1 MTYPLLPLQAG
12 SRRLALIVIPLLLV
26 LSLAA
31 TCPAVPTPPP
41 APAPTPALPVSL
53 SATPQ
58 GTAAGQLGILPYLSA
73 FLDTDGDMSVEEVAT
88 PGMMPSFQPLHPRT
102 LPRSSGVTW
111 LRLEIPAAGTER
123 TESLMLDLGQGV
135 PAGAVLYTP
144 DIDPLSRQTTWQ
156 ESQANWRNLLPLPLP
171 AETPQVCFIRL
182 DGQPPLWFAPTL
194 RSLDN
199 LAGAPE
205 SLLGPGVMLAL
216 AVVMLLA
223 LLRGITERGQW
234 RFWTALYVGAALTH
248 AVLGGPDLGAG
259 NITPADAVSAMAPG
273 LALMFLAHLA
283 RHLMQTASHSRLLD
297 IQYLLLSL
305 PGAVLALLP
314 LWPDF
319 SWLGRFL
326 PLWPMLALIFVPTT
340 LGAWLMG
347 VPGARRFL
355 LGCLVAA
362 LGAGLAVLDL
372 GTLLPPFVQG
382 TLPLWG
388 TALSALI
395 IAGMSAPGRE
405 AGTSA
410 EPADPLAPGRPAR
423 NQTITDPNLRLL
435 DTDGNTLPLMTGL
448 SQPAPAPATV
458 EAESAS
464 ATAIRRLEQALAAP
478 LREIVEQDR
487 QLEQCALPHDVRSR
501 VENMGRRA
509 RQALSLLHDPA
520 GDAAAPAAPA
530 PTDTARAEKRV
541 FDLRKTLRQAHDT
554 CRPLAEK
561 SGIALGWHVPADL
574 EQLYEGP
581 AGELEDVLRLLLEDA
596 LRATKGGK
604 IHFAVRRV
612 PDSKH
617 PGHLLFQ
624 VRDTGTGLPPEQRSA
639 SLLAR
644 IWELSSS
651 HGGFLGVESGPRGT
665 SVIFTL
671 QLHLPEASDGEDL
684 PTVLVCAPDAATR
697 HELGAMLRD
706 LPCTCHETG
715 TLAHGLATGARK
727 GRTPAAVL
735 LVCGPEASV
744 DAAPLLRRYHSLAE
758 RTGPFGAV
766 ALTPDQSQ
774 WDALAHAGFSHALTL
789 PVSEDALRET
799 VLEILGSHD
808 DVADLG
814 APLPET
820 RQADAPLPDLFGPA
834 AAPQAD
840 QGMPD
845 LLLSTDD
852 IPQQTA
858 PAAPAAASADLPDLF
873 AAPAAAAADTA
884 QAEPLPLTD
893 DMRLDMPAA
902 QTARPVADAVQPE
915 EAAPAESPVQ
925 ENENAPDAAE
935 DIAPAP
941 APAAPDFP
949 SVPMPETAETNEAA
963 MPEAPVKEE
972 EPAAPA
978 ADMTREEPLPQQE
991 TAAAAAA
998 APADVA
1004 AEALSDEMDS
1014 AEEAGTKAVAGADVT
1029 PPARDEAAAVSPSAP
1044 AFPAPAREAAAEQAP
1059 PADDVQTGDAPTD
1072 AAEAPVSDAVQ
1083 PEEAASA
1090 DSPVQ
1095 ENENAPEAA
1104 EDVAPAPAPAAPD
1117 FPSVPVGETAETNEA
1132 AMPEAPTREEDTSVP
1147 ATDMTQEEPLPQQE
1161 TADAAPADVAA
1172 EALSDEMDSTDEAG
1186 AETVADTDVTPSAQ
1200 DEAAAVP
1207 PSAPAFPA
1215 PAREAA
1221 AEQTLPADDVQ
1232 TGDAST
1238 DAAEAPVSDAV
1249 QPEEAA
1255 SADSPVQENENAPE
1269 AAEDVAPAPAPA
1281 APDFPSVPVAEMA
1294 ETNEA
1299 AMPEAPAREE
1309 DTAAPAA
1316 GMTREE
1322 PLPQQETADA
1332 APADVAAEA
1341 LSDEMDST
1349 DEAGAETVA
1358 DTDVTP
1364 SAQDE
1369 AAAVPPS
1376 APAFPAPAREAAA
1389 EQTLPADDVQTG
1401 DASTDAAEAPVSDAV
1416 QPEEAASADS
1426 PVQENENAP
1435 EAAEDVAPAPAPA
1448 APDFPSVPV
1457 AEMAETNEAAMPEAP
1472 VKEAGPVAPV
1482 ADMTREEPLPQQETA
1497 DAAAAAPADD
1507 ATGATVDEKERTE
1520 APVADAQAASAT
1532 RAPAFPSVEAAA
1544 SPLAG
1549 GYVSPSLRHAGE
1561 WVGEPMPI
1569 GTPVDRPAPRQEE
1582 TVSAPVETVVT
1593 VRPLRRD
1600 VSPDEIARKLGKPS
1614 LVPTDKSALITPQPR
1629 KSSSTGPGAGTQPA
1643 FPGAPVE
1650 EAPQAVPGSK
1660 DVSSLPDMTPD
1671 STTLL
1676 ASGREETSRTRAAAN
1691 TLMRFLSR
1699 FHTGNGQP
1707 QDKEEARSPQAPA
1720 ATAQERQGTPRPM
1733 PRKDAPRE
1741 ETPGTTAD
1749 IPATTNPWIERR
1761 AASRPVAPTPRMPVP
1776 PMPQRPQPPDDPEDP
1791 LPALMWRMDKY
1802 LAEAGYALEQRRLHL
1817 VADAAGRLAAEAE
1830 SYGFR
1835 VLGRMARCVESA
1847 GRAKDLQAVTDLLPE
1862 LATAVERH
1870 RISMGS

>member
-530 PTDTARAEKRV
+530 PADTARAEKRV

-561 SGIALGWHVPADL
+561 SGIALVWHVPADL

-697 HELGAMLRD
+697 RELGAMLRD

-715 TLAHGLATGARK
+715 TLAHGLAAGARK

-884 QAEPLPLTD
+884 QTEPLPLTD
-893 DMRLDMPAA
+893 DMRLDTPAA
-902 QTARPVADAVQPE
+902 QTARPVV
-915 EAAPAESPVQ
+915 
-925 ENENAPDAAE
+925 
-935 DIAPAP
+935 
-941 APAAPDFP
+941 
-949 SVPMPETAETNEAA
+949 
-963 MPEAPVKEE
+963 
-972 EPAAPA
+972 
-978 ADMTREEPLPQQE
+978 
-991 TAAAAAA
+991 
-998 APADVA
+998 
-1004 AEALSDEMDS
+1004 
-1014 AEEAGTKAVAGADVT
+1014 
-1029 PPARDEAAAVSPSAP
+1029 
-1044 AFPAPAREAAAEQAP
+1044 
-1059 PADDVQTGDAPTD
+1059 
-1072 AAEAPVSDAVQ
+1072 DAVQ
-1083 PEEAASA
+1083 PEEAAST

-1186 AETVADTDVTPSAQ
+1186 AETVADTDVTPPAQ

-1221 AEQTLPADDVQ
+1221 AEQALPADDVQ
-1232 TGDAST
+1232 TGDAPT
-1238 DAAEAPVSDAV
+1238 DAAEAPMSDAV

-1255 SADSPVQENENAPE
+1255 P
-1269 AAEDVAPAPAPA
+1269 
-1281 APDFPSVPVAEMA
+1281 
-1294 ETNEA
+1294 
-1299 AMPEAPAREE
+1299 
-1309 DTAAPAA
+1309 
-1316 GMTREE
+1316 
-1322 PLPQQETADA
+1322 
-1332 APADVAAEA
+1332 
-1341 LSDEMDST
+1341 
-1349 DEAGAETVA
+1349 
-1358 DTDVTP
+1358 
-1364 SAQDE
+1364 
-1369 AAAVPPS
+1369 
-1376 APAFPAPAREAAA
+1376 
-1389 EQTLPADDVQTG
+1389 
-1401 DASTDAAEAPVSDAV
+1401 
-1416 QPEEAASADS
+1416 ADS

-1472 VKEAGPVAPV
+1472 VKEAGPAAPA

-1629 KSSSTGPGAGTQPA
+1629 KSSSTGPAAGTQPA

-1749 IPATTNPWIERR
+1749 IPATTHPWIERR
-1761 AASRPVAPTPRMPVP
+1761 TASRPVAPTPRMPVP

>member
-12 SRRLALIVIPLLLV
+12 FRRLALIVIPLLLV

-530 PTDTARAEKRV
+530 PADTARAEKRV

-715 TLAHGLATGARK
+715 TLAHGLAAGARK

-744 DAAPLLRRYHSLAE
+744 DAAPLLRHYHSLAE

-873 AAPAAAAADTA
+873 AAPATAAADTA
-884 QAEPLPLTD
+884 QTAPLPLTD
-893 DMRLDMPAA
+893 DMRLDTPAA

-915 EAAPAESPVQ
+915 EAASADSPVQ
-925 ENENAPDAAE
+925 KNENSPDAAE
-935 DIAPAP
+935 DVAPAT

-949 SVPMPETAETNEAA
+949 SVPVAETAETNEAA

-972 EPAAPA
+972 GPAAPA
-978 ADMTREEPLPQQE
+978 AGM
-991 TAAAAAA
+991 A
-998 APADVA
+998 
-1004 AEALSDEMDS
+1004 
-1014 AEEAGTKAVAGADVT
+1014 
-1029 PPARDEAAAVSPSAP
+1029 
-1044 AFPAPAREAAAEQAP
+1044 
-1059 PADDVQTGDAPTD
+1059 
-1072 AAEAPVSDAVQ
+1072 
-1083 PEEAASA
+1083 
-1090 DSPVQ
+1090 
-1095 ENENAPEAA
+1095 
-1104 EDVAPAPAPAAPD
+1104 
-1117 FPSVPVGETAETNEA
+1117 
-1132 AMPEAPTREEDTSVP
+1132 
-1147 ATDMTQEEPLPQQE
+1147 QEEPLPQQE
-1161 TADAAPADVAA
+1161 TADAGAPADTAA

-1215 PAREAA
+1215 PAQEAA

-1255 SADSPVQENENAPE
+1255 SADSPVQESENAPEAAEDVAPAPAPAAPDFPSVPMPETAETNEAAMPEAPVKEEGPAAPAADMTQEEPLPQQETADAAAAAPADDAAETLSDEMDSTDEAGAETVADADVPSPIRDEAAAVPPSAPAFPAPAREAAAEQATPADDVQTDDARADAAEAPVSDAVQPEEAASADSPVQESENAPE

-1281 APDFPSVPVAEMA
+1281 APDFPSVPVG
-1294 ETNEA
+1294 ET
-1299 AMPEAPAREE
+1299 
-1309 DTAAPAA
+1309 
-1316 GMTREE
+1316 
-1322 PLPQQETADA
+1322 
-1332 APADVAAEA
+1332 
-1341 LSDEMDST
+1341 
-1349 DEAGAETVA
+1349 
-1358 DTDVTP
+1358 
-1364 SAQDE
+1364 
-1369 AAAVPPS
+1369 
-1376 APAFPAPAREAAA
+1376 
-1389 EQTLPADDVQTG
+1389 
-1401 DASTDAAEAPVSDAV
+1401 
-1416 QPEEAASADS
+1416 
-1426 PVQENENAP
+1426 
-1435 EAAEDVAPAPAPA
+1435 
-1448 APDFPSVPV
+1448 
-1457 AEMAETNEAAMPEAP
+1457 AETNEAAMPEAP
-1472 VKEAGPVAPV
+1472 VKEAGPAAPA

-1629 KSSSTGPGAGTQPA
+1629 KSSSTGPAAGTQPA

-1761 AASRPVAPTPRMPVP
+1761 TASRPVAPTPRMPVP

>member
-12 SRRLALIVIPLLLV
+12 FRRLALIVIPLLLV

-259 NITPADAVSAMAPG
+259 NITPADAISAMAPG

-395 IAGMSAPGRE
+395 IAGMSAPDRE

-478 LREIVEQDR
+478 LREIVEQNR

-530 PTDTARAEKRV
+530 PADTARAEKRV

-715 TLAHGLATGARK
+715 TLAHGLAAGARK

-884 QAEPLPLTD
+884 QTEPLPLTD
-893 DMRLDMPAA
+893 DMRLDTPAA

-915 EAAPAESPVQ
+915 EAASAESPVQ
-925 ENENAPDAAE
+925 ENENAPEAAE
-935 DIAPAP
+935 DVAPAP
-941 APAAPDFP
+941 APVA
-949 SVPMPETAETNEAA
+949 ETAETNEAA

-991 TAAAAAA
+991 TADAD
-998 APADVA
+998 APADAA

-1014 AEEAGTKAVAGADVT
+1014 TDEAGAETVADADV
-1029 PPARDEAAAVSPSAP
+1029 PSPARDEAAAVSPSAP
-1044 AFPAPAREAAAEQAP
+1044 AFPAPARETAAEQTL

-1072 AAEAPVSDAVQ
+1072 AAKAPVSDAVQ
-1083 PEEAASA
+1083 PEEAAPA

-1104 EDVAPAPAPAAPD
+1104 EDVAPTPAPTAPD
-1117 FPSVPVGETAETNEA
+1117 FPSVPMAETAET
-1132 AMPEAPTREEDTSVP
+1132 S
-1147 ATDMTQEEPLPQQE
+1147 
-1161 TADAAPADVAA
+1161 
-1172 EALSDEMDSTDEAG
+1172 
-1186 AETVADTDVTPSAQ
+1186 
-1200 DEAAAVP
+1200 
-1207 PSAPAFPA
+1207 
-1215 PAREAA
+1215 
-1221 AEQTLPADDVQ
+1221 
-1232 TGDAST
+1232 
-1238 DAAEAPVSDAV
+1238 
-1249 QPEEAA
+1249 
-1255 SADSPVQENENAPE
+1255 
-1269 AAEDVAPAPAPA
+1269 
-1281 APDFPSVPVAEMA
+1281 
-1294 ETNEA
+1294 
-1299 AMPEAPAREE
+1299 
-1309 DTAAPAA
+1309 
-1316 GMTREE
+1316 
-1322 PLPQQETADA
+1322 
-1332 APADVAAEA
+1332 
-1341 LSDEMDST
+1341 
-1349 DEAGAETVA
+1349 
-1358 DTDVTP
+1358 
-1364 SAQDE
+1364 
-1369 AAAVPPS
+1369 
-1376 APAFPAPAREAAA
+1376 
-1389 EQTLPADDVQTG
+1389 
-1401 DASTDAAEAPVSDAV
+1401 
-1416 QPEEAASADS
+1416 
-1426 PVQENENAP
+1426 
-1435 EAAEDVAPAPAPA
+1435 
-1448 APDFPSVPV
+1448 
-1457 AEMAETNEAAMPEAP
+1457 EAAMPEAP
-1472 VKEAGPVAPV
+1472 VKEAGPAAPA

-1497 DAAAAAPADD
+1497 DAAATAPADD

-1629 KSSSTGPGAGTQPA
+1629 KSSSTGPAAGTQPA

-1650 EAPQAVPGSK
+1650 ETPQAVPGSK

>member
-410 EPADPLAPGRPAR
+410 ESADPLAPGRPAR

-478 LREIVEQDR
+478 LREIVEQNR

-530 PTDTARAEKRV
+530 PADTARAEKRV

-715 TLAHGLATGARK
+715 TLAHGLAAGARK

-884 QAEPLPLTD
+884 QTEPLPLTD
-893 DMRLDMPAA
+893 DMRLDTPAA

-915 EAAPAESPVQ
+915 EAA
-925 ENENAPDAAE
+925 
-935 DIAPAP
+935 
-941 APAAPDFP
+941 
-949 SVPMPETAETNEAA
+949 
-963 MPEAPVKEE
+963 
-972 EPAAPA
+972 
-978 ADMTREEPLPQQE
+978 
-991 TAAAAAA
+991 
-998 APADVA
+998 
-1004 AEALSDEMDS
+1004 S
-1014 AEEAGTKAVAGADVT
+1014 AE
-1029 PPARDEAAAVSPSAP
+1029 
-1044 AFPAPAREAAAEQAP
+1044 
-1059 PADDVQTGDAPTD
+1059 
-1072 AAEAPVSDAVQ
+1072 
-1083 PEEAASA
+1083 
-1090 DSPVQ
+1090 SPVQ

-1117 FPSVPVGETAETNEA
+1117 FPSVP
-1132 AMPEAPTREEDTSVP
+1132 MP
-1147 ATDMTQEEPLPQQE
+1147 
-1161 TADAAPADVAA
+1161 
-1172 EALSDEMDSTDEAG
+1172 
-1186 AETVADTDVTPSAQ
+1186 
-1200 DEAAAVP
+1200 
-1207 PSAPAFPA
+1207 
-1215 PAREAA
+1215 
-1221 AEQTLPADDVQ
+1221 
-1232 TGDAST
+1232 
-1238 DAAEAPVSDAV
+1238 
-1249 QPEEAA
+1249 
-1255 SADSPVQENENAPE
+1255 
-1269 AAEDVAPAPAPA
+1269 
-1281 APDFPSVPVAEMA
+1281 EMA

-1299 AMPEAPAREE
+1299 AMPEAPVKEE
-1309 DTAAPAA
+1309 EPAAPAA
-1316 GMTREE
+1316 DMTREE

-1364 SAQDE
+1364 PAQDE

-1376 APAFPAPAREAAA
+1376 TPAFPAPAREAAA

-1401 DASTDAAEAPVSDAV
+1401 DAPTDAAEAPVSDAV

-1761 AASRPVAPTPRMPVP
+1761 TASRPVAPTPRMPVP

>member
-58 GTAAGQLGILPYLSA
+58 GAAAGQLGILPYLSA

-88 PGMMPSFQPLHPRT
+88 PGMMPPFQPLHPRT

-530 PTDTARAEKRV
+530 PADTARAEKRV

-561 SGIALGWHVPADL
+561 SGIALVWHVPADL

-697 HELGAMLRD
+697 RELGAMLRD

-715 TLAHGLATGARK
+715 TLAHGLAAGARK

-884 QAEPLPLTD
+884 QTEPLPLTD
-893 DMRLDMPAA
+893 DMRLDTPAA
-902 QTARPVADAVQPE
+902 QTARPVVDAVQPE
-915 EAAPAESPVQ
+915 EAASTDSPVQ
-925 ENENAPDAAE
+925 ENENAPEAVE
-935 DIAPAP
+935 DVAPAP

-963 MPEAPVKEE
+963 MPEAPVKEAG
-972 EPAAPA
+972 PAAPA
-978 ADMTREEPLPQQE
+978 ADMTQ
-991 TAAAAAA
+991 
-998 APADVA
+998 
-1004 AEALSDEMDS
+1004 
-1014 AEEAGTKAVAGADVT
+1014 
-1029 PPARDEAAAVSPSAP
+1029 
-1044 AFPAPAREAAAEQAP
+1044 
-1059 PADDVQTGDAPTD
+1059 
-1072 AAEAPVSDAVQ
+1072 
-1083 PEEAASA
+1083 
-1090 DSPVQ
+1090 
-1095 ENENAPEAA
+1095 
-1104 EDVAPAPAPAAPD
+1104 
-1117 FPSVPVGETAETNEA
+1117 
-1132 AMPEAPTREEDTSVP
+1132 
-1147 ATDMTQEEPLPQQE
+1147 
-1161 TADAAPADVAA
+1161 
-1172 EALSDEMDSTDEAG
+1172 
-1186 AETVADTDVTPSAQ
+1186 
-1200 DEAAAVP
+1200 
-1207 PSAPAFPA
+1207 
-1215 PAREAA
+1215 
-1221 AEQTLPADDVQ
+1221 
-1232 TGDAST
+1232 
-1238 DAAEAPVSDAV
+1238 
-1249 QPEEAA
+1249 
-1255 SADSPVQENENAPE
+1255 
-1269 AAEDVAPAPAPA
+1269 
-1281 APDFPSVPVAEMA
+1281 
-1294 ETNEA
+1294 
-1299 AMPEAPAREE
+1299 
-1309 DTAAPAA
+1309 
-1316 GMTREE
+1316 
-1322 PLPQQETADA
+1322 
-1332 APADVAAEA
+1332 
-1341 LSDEMDST
+1341 
-1349 DEAGAETVA
+1349 
-1358 DTDVTP
+1358 
-1364 SAQDE
+1364 
-1369 AAAVPPS
+1369 
-1376 APAFPAPAREAAA
+1376 
-1389 EQTLPADDVQTG
+1389 
-1401 DASTDAAEAPVSDAV
+1401 
-1416 QPEEAASADS
+1416 
-1426 PVQENENAP
+1426 
-1435 EAAEDVAPAPAPA
+1435 
-1448 APDFPSVPV
+1448 
-1457 AEMAETNEAAMPEAP
+1457 
-1472 VKEAGPVAPV
+1472 
-1482 ADMTREEPLPQQETA
+1482 EEPLPQQETA
-1497 DAAAAAPADD
+1497 DAAAAAPADV

-1749 IPATTNPWIERR
+1749 IPATTHPWIERR
-1761 AASRPVAPTPRMPVP
+1761 TASRPVAPTPRMPVP

>member
-478 LREIVEQDR
+478 LREIVEQNR

-530 PTDTARAEKRV
+530 PADTARAEKRV

-715 TLAHGLATGARK
+715 TLAHGLAAGARK

-884 QAEPLPLTD
+884 QAEPLTLTD
-893 DMRLDMPAA
+893 DMRLDTPAA

-915 EAAPAESPVQ
+915 EAASADSPVQ
-925 ENENAPDAAE
+925 ENENSPEAAE
-935 DIAPAP
+935 DVAPVP

-949 SVPMPETAETNEAA
+949 SVPVAETAETNDAA

-972 EPAAPA
+972 GSAAPA
-978 ADMTREEPLPQQE
+978 AGMTQEEPLPQQE
-991 TAAAAAA
+991 TADAD
-998 APADVA
+998 APADAA

-1014 AEEAGTKAVAGADVT
+1014 AEEAGTKAVADTDVT
-1029 PPARDEAAAVSPSAP
+1029 PSAQDEAAAVPPSAP
-1044 AFPAPAREAAAEQAP
+1044 VFPAPAREAAAEQAL

-1072 AAEAPVSDAVQ
+1072 AAEAPVSDAAQ
-1083 PEEAASA
+1083 PEEAAPA

-1132 AMPEAPTREEDTSVP
+1132 AMPEAP
-1147 ATDMTQEEPLPQQE
+1147 AK
-1161 TADAAPADVAA
+1161 
-1172 EALSDEMDSTDEAG
+1172 EAG
-1186 AETVADTDVTPSAQ
+1186 P
-1200 DEAAAVP
+1200 
-1207 PSAPAFPA
+1207 
-1215 PAREAA
+1215 
-1221 AEQTLPADDVQ
+1221 
-1232 TGDAST
+1232 
-1238 DAAEAPVSDAV
+1238 
-1249 QPEEAA
+1249 
-1255 SADSPVQENENAPE
+1255 
-1269 AAEDVAPAPAPA
+1269 
-1281 APDFPSVPVAEMA
+1281 
-1294 ETNEA
+1294 
-1299 AMPEAPAREE
+1299 
-1309 DTAAPAA
+1309 AAPAA
-1316 GMTREE
+1316 DMTREE

-1349 DEAGAETVA
+1349 EEAGAKAMT
-1358 DTDVTP
+1358 DTDVP
-1364 SAQDE
+1364 SPARDE
-1369 AAAVPPS
+1369 TAAVSPS
-1376 APAFPAPAREAAA
+1376 APAFPAPARETAA

-1401 DASTDAAEAPVSDAV
+1401 DAPTDAAKAPVSDAV
-1416 QPEEAASADS
+1416 QPEEAAPADS

-1435 EAAEDVAPAPAPA
+1435 EAAEDVAPAPAPT

-1457 AEMAETNEAAMPEAP
+1457 AETAETSEAAMPEAP
-1472 VKEAGPVAPV
+1472 AREEDTAVPAT
-1482 ADMTREEPLPQQETA
+1482 DMTQEEPLPQQETA

-1629 KSSSTGPGAGTQPA
+1629 KSSSTGPAAGTQPA

-1650 EAPQAVPGSK
+1650 ETPQAVPGSK

-1761 AASRPVAPTPRMPVP
+1761 TASRPVAPTPRMPVP

-1870 RISMGS
+1870 RISLGS

>member
-12 SRRLALIVIPLLLV
+12 FRRLALIVIPLLLV

-435 DTDGNTLPLMTGL
+435 DTDGNTLPLMTDL

-530 PTDTARAEKRV
+530 PADTARAEKRV

-697 HELGAMLRD
+697 RELGAMLRD

-715 TLAHGLATGARK
+715 TLAHGLAAGARK

-884 QAEPLPLTD
+884 QTDPLPLTD
-893 DMRLDMPAA
+893 DMRLDTPAA
-902 QTARPVADAVQPE
+902 QTARPVADA
-915 EAAPAESPVQ
+915 
-925 ENENAPDAAE
+925 
-935 DIAPAP
+935 
-941 APAAPDFP
+941 
-949 SVPMPETAETNEAA
+949 
-963 MPEAPVKEE
+963 
-972 EPAAPA
+972 
-978 ADMTREEPLPQQE
+978 
-991 TAAAAAA
+991 
-998 APADVA
+998 
-1004 AEALSDEMDS
+1004 
-1014 AEEAGTKAVAGADVT
+1014 G
-1029 PPARDEAAAVSPSAP
+1029 
-1044 AFPAPAREAAAEQAP
+1044 
-1059 PADDVQTGDAPTD
+1059 
-1072 AAEAPVSDAVQ
+1072 Q

-1095 ENENAPEAA
+1095 E
-1104 EDVAPAPAPAAPD
+1104 
-1117 FPSVPVGETAETNEA
+1117 S
-1132 AMPEAPTREEDTSVP
+1132 
-1147 ATDMTQEEPLPQQE
+1147 
-1161 TADAAPADVAA
+1161 
-1172 EALSDEMDSTDEAG
+1172 
-1186 AETVADTDVTPSAQ
+1186 
-1200 DEAAAVP
+1200 
-1207 PSAPAFPA
+1207 
-1215 PAREAA
+1215 
-1221 AEQTLPADDVQ
+1221 
-1232 TGDAST
+1232 
-1238 DAAEAPVSDAV
+1238 
-1249 QPEEAA
+1249 
-1255 SADSPVQENENAPE
+1255 
-1269 AAEDVAPAPAPA
+1269 
-1281 APDFPSVPVAEMA
+1281 
-1294 ETNEA
+1294 
-1299 AMPEAPAREE
+1299 
-1309 DTAAPAA
+1309 
-1316 GMTREE
+1316 
-1322 PLPQQETADA
+1322 
-1332 APADVAAEA
+1332 
-1341 LSDEMDST
+1341 
-1349 DEAGAETVA
+1349 
-1358 DTDVTP
+1358 
-1364 SAQDE
+1364 
-1369 AAAVPPS
+1369 
-1376 APAFPAPAREAAA
+1376 
-1389 EQTLPADDVQTG
+1389 
-1401 DASTDAAEAPVSDAV
+1401 
-1416 QPEEAASADS
+1416 
-1426 PVQENENAP
+1426 ENAP

-1472 VKEAGPVAPV
+1472 VKEAGPAAPA

-1629 KSSSTGPGAGTQPA
+1629 KSSSTGPAAGTQPA

-1749 IPATTNPWIERR
+1749 IPATTHPWIERR
-1761 AASRPVAPTPRMPVP
+1761 TASRPVAPTPRMPVP

>member
-194 RSLDN
+194 RTLDN

-478 LREIVEQDR
+478 LREIVEQNR
-487 QLEQCALPHDVRSR
+487 QLEQCVLPHDVRSR

-520 GDAAAPAAPA
+520 GDAPAPAAPA
-530 PTDTARAEKRV
+530 PADTARAEKRV

-671 QLHLPEASDGEDL
+671 QLHLPDASDGEDL

-715 TLAHGLATGARK
+715 TLAHGLAAGARK

-820 RQADAPLPDLFGPA
+820 RQTDAPLPDLFGPA

-873 AAPAAAAADTA
+873 AAPANATADTA
-884 QAEPLPLTD
+884 QTDPLPLTD
-893 DMRLDMPAA
+893 DMRLDTPAA

-915 EAAPAESPVQ
+915 EAAPADSPVQ
-925 ENENAPDAAE
+925 ENENSPDAAE
-935 DIAPAP
+935 DVAPAP

-949 SVPMPETAETNEAA
+949 SVPVAETAETNEAA

-972 EPAAPA
+972 GPAAPA

-991 TAAAAAA
+991 TADAGT
-998 APADVA
+998 PADTA

-1014 AEEAGTKAVAGADVT
+1014 AEEAGTKAVADTDV
-1029 PPARDEAAAVSPSAP
+1029 PSPARDEAAAVPPSAP
-1044 AFPAPAREAAAEQAP
+1044 AFPAPAREAAAEQAL

-1095 ENENAPEAA
+1095 E
-1104 EDVAPAPAPAAPD
+1104 
-1117 FPSVPVGETAETNEA
+1117 S
-1132 AMPEAPTREEDTSVP
+1132 
-1147 ATDMTQEEPLPQQE
+1147 
-1161 TADAAPADVAA
+1161 
-1172 EALSDEMDSTDEAG
+1172 
-1186 AETVADTDVTPSAQ
+1186 
-1200 DEAAAVP
+1200 
-1207 PSAPAFPA
+1207 
-1215 PAREAA
+1215 
-1221 AEQTLPADDVQ
+1221 
-1232 TGDAST
+1232 
-1238 DAAEAPVSDAV
+1238 
-1249 QPEEAA
+1249 
-1255 SADSPVQENENAPE
+1255 ENAPE

-1281 APDFPSVPVAEMA
+1281 APDFPSVPVAETA

-1299 AMPEAPAREE
+1299 AMPEAPTREE
-1309 DTAAPAA
+1309 DTSVPAA
-1316 GMTREE
+1316 DMTREE

-1332 APADVAAEA
+1332 GAPADAAA
-1341 LSDEMDST
+1341 DTLSDEMDST
-1349 DEAGAETVA
+1349 EEAGAKAVA
-1358 DTDVTP
+1358 DADVP
-1364 SAQDE
+1364 SPARDE
-1369 AAAVPPS
+1369 AAAVSPS
-1376 APAFPAPAREAAA
+1376 APAFPAPARETAA

-1401 DASTDAAEAPVSDAV
+1401 DVRTDADEAPVSDAV
-1416 QPEEAASADS
+1416 QPEEAAPADS

-1435 EAAEDVAPAPAPA
+1435 EAAEDVAPPPAPA
-1448 APDFPSVPV
+1448 APDFPSVP
-1457 AEMAETNEAAMPEAP
+1457 MAETAETSEAAMPEAP
-1472 VKEAGPVAPV
+1472 VKEAGPAAPA
-1482 ADMTREEPLPQQETA
+1482 ADMTREEPLPQQEAA
-1497 DAAAAAPADD
+1497 DAAAAAPADA

-1520 APVADAQAASAT
+1520 APVADAQAAAAT
-1532 RAPAFPSVEAAA
+1532 RAPAFPSVEAVA

-1569 GTPVDRPAPRQEE
+1569 GTPVNRPAPRQEE

-1629 KSSSTGPGAGTQPA
+1629 KSSSTGPAAGTQPA

-1650 EAPQAVPGSK
+1650 ETPQAVPGSK

-1761 AASRPVAPTPRMPVP
+1761 TASRPVAPTPRMPVP

>member
-1 MTYPLLPLQAG
+1 MTHPLLPTQAA

-41 APAPTPALPVSL
+41 ASAPTPALPADL
-53 SATPQ
+53 SATPR
-58 GTAAGQLGILPYLSA
+58 GSAAGQLDILPYLSA
-73 FLDTDGDMSVEEVAT
+73 FLDTDGDRSVEEVAA
-88 PGMMPSFQPLHPRT
+88 PGMLSSFRPLHPRT

-111 LRLEIPAAGTER
+111 LRLEIPAAGAGR
-123 TESLMLDLGQGV
+123 PAPLVLDLGQGV

-144 DIDPLSRQTTWQ
+144 GIDPLSRQTTWQ
-156 ESQANWRNLLPLPLP
+156 EDRANWRNLLCLPLP
-171 AETPQVCFIRL
+171 GETPQICYIRL

-199 LAGAPE
+199 LASAPE

-319 SWLGRFL
+319 SWMGRYL

-362 LGAGLAVLDL
+362 LGAGLAVLDF

-405 AGTSA
+405 TETAAAG
-410 EPADPLAPGRPAR
+410 PADPTAPDRSAQS
-423 NQTITDPNLRLL
+423 QTITDPNLRLL
-435 DTDGNTLPLMTGL
+435 DTEGNTLPLMTGL

-458 EAESAS
+458 EADSAS
-464 ATAIRRLEQALAAP
+464 ATAIRRLEQALAVP
-478 LREIVEQDR
+478 LRELVEQNR
-487 QLEQCALPHDVRSR
+487 QLEQCSLPHDVRSR
-501 VENMGRRA
+501 VEGMGRRA
-509 RQALSLLHDPA
+509 RQALRLLHDPA

-530 PTDTARAEKRV
+530 PTDGARAATRA
-541 FDLRKTLRQAHDT
+541 FDLRRMLQKTHEH
-554 CRPLAEK
+554 CRALAEK
-561 SGIALGWHVPADL
+561 SGIALGWHVPSDL
-574 EQLYEGP
+574 EQRYEGP
-581 AGELEDVLRLLLEDA
+581 AGDLEETLRLLLEDA
-596 LRATKGGK
+596 VRASKGGK
-604 IHFAVRRV
+604 VHFAVRHV

-639 SLLAR
+639 PLLAR
-644 IWELSSS
+644 IWELSSA

-671 QLHLPEASDGEDL
+671 QLQLPEASADDL

-697 HELGAMLRD
+697 RELGAMLRD
-706 LPCTCHETG
+706 LPCTCRETG
-715 TLAHGLATGARK
+715 TLAHGLAAGARR
-727 GRTPAAVL
+727 GGTPATVL

-744 DAAPLLRRYHSLAE
+744 EAAPMLRRYHGLAE

-774 WDALAHAGFSHALTL
+774 WDELANAGFSHALTL

-820 RQADAPLPDLFGPA
+820 RQADAPLPDLFGPV

-852 IPQQTA
+852 MPERTV
-858 PAAPAAASADLPDLF
+858 PAAQAATGGDLPDLF
-873 AAPAAAAADTA
+873 AAPASAGAEAAPAA
-884 QAEPLPLTD
+884 PLSLTD
-893 DMRLDMPAA
+893 DMRRDAPVAPVA
-902 QTARPVADAVQPE
+902 QTARPEAEQPLPADDEQSGAVRA
-915 EAAPAESPVQ
+915 EAAEASAADDAQPVAPAPADSPVQ
-925 ENENAPDAAE
+925 ENDAAPEAAE
-935 DIAPAP
+935 DGGPAP
-941 APAAPDFP
+941 APTAPDFP
-949 SVPMPETAETNEAA
+949 SVPVATMDDATT
-963 MPEAPVKEE
+963 PEAPLEEEKEE
-972 EPAAPA
+972 APA
-978 ADMTREEPLPQQE
+978 AEAPQEEALPQQG
-991 TAAAAAA
+991 TADAA
-998 APADVA
+998 APADSPA
-1004 AEALSDEMDS
+1004 ASSDAADS
-1014 AEEAGTKAVAGADVT
+1014 TEEAVAETGADADM
-1029 PPARDEAAAVSPSAP
+1029 PGPAQDEAAEVSPSAP
-1044 AFPAPAREAAAEQAP
+1044 AFPAPAQEVEAEQP
-1059 PADDVQTGDAPTD
+1059 LPADDRQNRDVRAD
-1072 AAEAPVSDAVQ
+1072 AAEASAADDAQPVA
-1083 PEEAASA
+1083 PAPA

-1095 ENENAPEAA
+1095 ENGAAPEAA
-1104 EDVAPAPAPAAPD
+1104 EDDGPAPAP
-1117 FPSVPVGETAETNEA
+1117 T
-1132 AMPEAPTREEDTSVP
+1132 
-1147 ATDMTQEEPLPQQE
+1147 
-1161 TADAAPADVAA
+1161 
-1172 EALSDEMDSTDEAG
+1172 
-1186 AETVADTDVTPSAQ
+1186 
-1200 DEAAAVP
+1200 
-1207 PSAPAFPA
+1207 
-1215 PAREAA
+1215 
-1221 AEQTLPADDVQ
+1221 
-1232 TGDAST
+1232 
-1238 DAAEAPVSDAV
+1238 
-1249 QPEEAA
+1249 
-1255 SADSPVQENENAPE
+1255 
-1269 AAEDVAPAPAPA
+1269 
-1281 APDFPSVPVAEMA
+1281 APDFPSVPVAAMDD
-1294 ETNEA
+1294 A
-1299 AMPEAPAREE
+1299 ATQEAPLEE
-1309 DTAAPAA
+1309 EKEEAPTAEAPQEKA
-1316 GMTREE
+1316 
-1322 PLPQQETADA
+1322 LPQQGTADA
-1332 APADVAAEA
+1332 AAPADGPAAS
-1341 LSDEMDST
+1341 SDAADST
-1349 DEAGAETVA
+1349 EEAVAETGA
-1358 DTDVTP
+1358 DADMP
-1364 SAQDE
+1364 SPAQDE
-1369 AAAVPPS
+1369 AA
-1376 APAFPAPAREAAA
+1376 
-1389 EQTLPADDVQTG
+1389 
-1401 DASTDAAEAPVSDAV
+1401 EAPR
-1416 QPEEAASADS
+1416 P
-1426 PVQENENAP
+1426 
-1435 EAAEDVAPAPAPA
+1435 
-1448 APDFPSVPV
+1448 
-1457 AEMAETNEAAMPEAP
+1457 
-1472 VKEAGPVAPV
+1472 
-1482 ADMTREEPLPQQETA
+1482 
-1497 DAAAAAPADD
+1497 
-1507 ATGATVDEKERTE
+1507 
-1520 APVADAQAASAT
+1520 
-1532 RAPAFPSVEAAA
+1532 APAFPSADAAR
-1544 SPLAG
+1544 PLAG

-1569 GTPVDRPAPRQEE
+1569 GTPVSRPVPRREE
-1582 TVSAPVETVVT
+1582 AASAPVETVVT

-1614 LVPTDKSALITPQPR
+1614 LVPTDKSALITPPPR
-1629 KSSSTGPGAGTQPA
+1629 KGPGSGPAAGTQPA

-1650 EAPQAVPGSK
+1650 EAPHAVPGSK

-1676 ASGREETSRTRAAAN
+1676 ANGREETSRTRAAAN

-1699 FHTGNGQP
+1699 FHTGSSQP
-1707 QDKEEARSPQAPA
+1707 RDDREEDKGPQAPA
-1720 ATAQERQGTPRPM
+1720 ATVQERQGTPRPI
-1733 PRKDAPRE
+1733 PKKEGPQQKSPEAAAEIP
-1741 ETPGTTAD
+1741 TA
-1749 IPATTNPWIERR
+1749 ANPWIERR
-1761 AASRPVAPTPRMPVP
+1761 TAPRPAAPAPRVPVP

-1870 RISMGS
+1870 RISLGS

>member
-478 LREIVEQDR
+478 LREIVEQNR

-509 RQALSLLHDPA
+509 RQALNLLHDPA

-530 PTDTARAEKRV
+530 PADTARAEKRV

-820 RQADAPLPDLFGPA
+820 RQTDAPLPDLFGPA

-873 AAPAAAAADTA
+873 AAPANATADTA
-884 QAEPLPLTD
+884 QTDPLPLTD
-893 DMRLDMPAA
+893 DMRLDTPAA
-902 QTARPVADAVQPE
+902 QTARPVADAAQPE
-915 EAAPAESPVQ
+915 EAAPADSPVQ
-925 ENENAPDAAE
+925 ENENSPDAAE
-935 DIAPAP
+935 DVSPAP

-949 SVPMPETAETNEAA
+949 SVPVAETAETNEAA

-972 EPAAPA
+972 GPAAPA

-991 TAAAAAA
+991 TADAGT
-998 APADVA
+998 PADTA

-1014 AEEAGTKAVAGADVT
+1014 AEEAGTKAVADTDV
-1029 PPARDEAAAVSPSAP
+1029 PSPARDEAAAVPPSAP
-1044 AFPAPAREAAAEQAP
+1044 AFPAPAREAAAEQAL

-1095 ENENAPEAA
+1095 E
-1104 EDVAPAPAPAAPD
+1104 
-1117 FPSVPVGETAETNEA
+1117 S
-1132 AMPEAPTREEDTSVP
+1132 
-1147 ATDMTQEEPLPQQE
+1147 
-1161 TADAAPADVAA
+1161 
-1172 EALSDEMDSTDEAG
+1172 
-1186 AETVADTDVTPSAQ
+1186 
-1200 DEAAAVP
+1200 
-1207 PSAPAFPA
+1207 
-1215 PAREAA
+1215 
-1221 AEQTLPADDVQ
+1221 
-1232 TGDAST
+1232 
-1238 DAAEAPVSDAV
+1238 
-1249 QPEEAA
+1249 
-1255 SADSPVQENENAPE
+1255 ENAPE

-1281 APDFPSVPVAEMA
+1281 APDFPSVPVAETA

-1299 AMPEAPAREE
+1299 AMPEAPTREE
-1309 DTAAPAA
+1309 DTSVPAA
-1316 GMTREE
+1316 DMTREE

-1332 APADVAAEA
+1332 GAPADAAA
-1341 LSDEMDST
+1341 DTLSDEMDST
-1349 DEAGAETVA
+1349 EEAGAKAVA
-1358 DTDVTP
+1358 DADVP
-1364 SAQDE
+1364 SPARDE
-1369 AAAVPPS
+1369 AAAVSPS
-1376 APAFPAPAREAAA
+1376 APAFPAPARETAA

-1401 DASTDAAEAPVSDAV
+1401 DVRTDADEAPVSDAV
-1416 QPEEAASADS
+1416 QPEEAAPADS

-1435 EAAEDVAPAPAPA
+1435 EAAEDVAPPPAPA

-1457 AEMAETNEAAMPEAP
+1457 AETAETSEAAMPEAP
-1472 VKEAGPVAPV
+1472 VKEAGPAAPA
-1482 ADMTREEPLPQQETA
+1482 ADMTREEPLPQQEAA
-1497 DAAAAAPADD
+1497 DAAAAAPADA

-1520 APVADAQAASAT
+1520 APVADAQASAT
-1532 RAPAFPSVEAAA
+1532 RAPAFPSVEAVA

-1569 GTPVDRPAPRQEE
+1569 GTPVNRPAPRQEE
-1582 TVSAPVETVVT
+1582 TVSAPMETVVT

-1629 KSSSTGPGAGTQPA
+1629 KSSSTGPAAGTQPA

-1650 EAPQAVPGSK
+1650 ETPQAVPGSK

-1761 AASRPVAPTPRMPVP
+1761 TASRPVAPTPRMPVP

>member
-1 MTYPLLPLQAG
+1 MTHPLLPTQAA

-41 APAPTPALPVSL
+41 ASAPTPALPADL
-53 SATPQ
+53 SATPR
-58 GTAAGQLGILPYLSA
+58 GSAAGQLDILPYLSA
-73 FLDTDGDMSVEEVAT
+73 FLDTDGDRSVEEVAA
-88 PGMMPSFQPLHPRT
+88 PGMLSSFRPLHPRT

-111 LRLEIPAAGTER
+111 LRLEIPAAGAGR
-123 TESLMLDLGQGV
+123 PAPLVLDLGQGV

-144 DIDPLSRQTTWQ
+144 GIDPLSRQTTWQ
-156 ESQANWRNLLPLPLP
+156 EDRANWRNLLCLPLP
-171 AETPQVCFIRL
+171 GETPQICYIRL

-199 LAGAPE
+199 LADAPE

-259 NITPADAVSAMAPG
+259 NITPADAVSAMTPG

-319 SWLGRFL
+319 SWMGRYL

-362 LGAGLAVLDL
+362 LGAGLAVLDF

-405 AGTSA
+405 TETAAAG
-410 EPADPLAPGRPAR
+410 PADPTAPDRSAQS
-423 NQTITDPNLRLL
+423 QTITDPNLRLL
-435 DTDGNTLPLMTGL
+435 DTEGNTLPLMTGL

-458 EAESAS
+458 EADSAS
-464 ATAIRRLEQALAAP
+464 ATAIRRLEQALAVP
-478 LREIVEQDR
+478 LRELVEQNR
-487 QLEQCALPHDVRSR
+487 QLEQCSLPHDVRSR
-501 VENMGRRA
+501 VEGMGRRA
-509 RQALSLLHDPA
+509 RQALRLLHDPA

-530 PTDTARAEKRV
+530 PTDGARAATRA
-541 FDLRKTLRQAHDT
+541 FDLRRMLQKTHEH
-554 CRPLAEK
+554 CRALAEK
-561 SGIALGWHVPADL
+561 SGIALGWHVPSDL
-574 EQLYEGP
+574 EQRYEGP
-581 AGELEDVLRLLLEDA
+581 AGDLEETLRLLLEDA
-596 LRATKGGK
+596 VRASKGGK
-604 IHFAVRRV
+604 VHFAVRHV

-639 SLLAR
+639 PLLAR
-644 IWELSSS
+644 IWELSSA

-671 QLHLPEASDGEDL
+671 QLQLPEASADDL

-697 HELGAMLRD
+697 RELGAMLRD
-706 LPCTCHETG
+706 LPCTCRETG
-715 TLAHGLATGARK
+715 TLAHGLAAGARR
-727 GRTPAAVL
+727 GGTPATVL

-744 DAAPLLRRYHSLAE
+744 EAAPMLRRYHGLAE

-774 WDALAHAGFSHALTL
+774 WDALANAGFSHALTL

-820 RQADAPLPDLFGPA
+820 RQADAPLPDLFGPV

-852 IPQQTA
+852 MPERTV
-858 PAAPAAASADLPDLF
+858 PAAQAATGGDLPDLF
-873 AAPAAAAADTA
+873 AAPASAGAEAAPAA
-884 QAEPLPLTD
+884 PLSLTD
-893 DMRLDMPAA
+893 DMRCDAPVAPVAPVA
-902 QTARPVADAVQPE
+902 QTARPEAEQPLPADDEQSGAVRADAAAASAADDAQP
-915 EAAPAESPVQ
+915 V
-925 ENENAPDAAE
+925 
-935 DIAPAP
+935 APAP
-941 APAAPDFP
+941 
-949 SVPMPETAETNEAA
+949 
-963 MPEAPVKEE
+963 
-972 EPAAPA
+972 
-978 ADMTREEPLPQQE
+978 
-991 TAAAAAA
+991 
-998 APADVA
+998 
-1004 AEALSDEMDS
+1004 
-1014 AEEAGTKAVAGADVT
+1014 
-1029 PPARDEAAAVSPSAP
+1029 
-1044 AFPAPAREAAAEQAP
+1044 
-1059 PADDVQTGDAPTD
+1059 
-1072 AAEAPVSDAVQ
+1072 
-1083 PEEAASA
+1083 A

-1095 ENENAPEAA
+1095 ENDAAPEAA
-1104 EDVAPAPAPAAPD
+1104 EDDGPAPAP
-1117 FPSVPVGETAETNEA
+1117 T
-1132 AMPEAPTREEDTSVP
+1132 
-1147 ATDMTQEEPLPQQE
+1147 
-1161 TADAAPADVAA
+1161 
-1172 EALSDEMDSTDEAG
+1172 
-1186 AETVADTDVTPSAQ
+1186 
-1200 DEAAAVP
+1200 
-1207 PSAPAFPA
+1207 
-1215 PAREAA
+1215 
-1221 AEQTLPADDVQ
+1221 
-1232 TGDAST
+1232 
-1238 DAAEAPVSDAV
+1238 
-1249 QPEEAA
+1249 
-1255 SADSPVQENENAPE
+1255 
-1269 AAEDVAPAPAPA
+1269 
-1281 APDFPSVPVAEMA
+1281 APDFPSVPVAAMDD
-1294 ETNEA
+1294 A
-1299 AMPEAPAREE
+1299 ATPEAPLEE
-1309 DTAAPAA
+1309 EKEEAPAA
-1316 GMTREE
+1316 EAPQEE
-1322 PLPQQETADA
+1322 ALPQQGTADA
-1332 APADVAAEA
+1332 AAAPADGPAVPSGAA
-1341 LSDEMDST
+1341 DST
-1349 DEAGAETVA
+1349 EEAVAETGA
-1358 DTDVTP
+1358 DADMP
-1364 SAQDE
+1364 GPAQDE
-1369 AAAVPPS
+1369 AAEVPPS
-1376 APAFPAPAREAAA
+1376 APAQEAEA
-1389 EQTLPADDVQTG
+1389 EQPLPADDRQNRDVR
-1401 DASTDAAEAPVSDAV
+1401 AEAAEEPLSDAAQPVAPA
-1416 QPEEAASADS
+1416 PADS
-1426 PVQENENAP
+1426 PVQENGAAP
-1435 EAAEDVAPAPAPA
+1435 EAAEDDGPAPAPT

-1457 AEMAETNEAAMPEAP
+1457 AAMDDAATQEAP
-1472 VKEAGPVAPV
+1472 LEEEKEEAPT
-1482 ADMTREEPLPQQETA
+1482 AEAPQEEPLPQQGTA
-1497 DAAAAAPADD
+1497 DAAAPADGPAASSD
-1507 ATGATVDEKERTE
+1507 AADSTEEAVAETGADADMPSPAQDEAAE
-1520 APVADAQAASAT
+1520 AP
-1532 RAPAFPSVEAAA
+1532 RPAPAFPSADAAR
-1544 SPLAG
+1544 PLAG

-1569 GTPVDRPAPRQEE
+1569 GTPVSRPVPRREE
-1582 TVSAPVETVVT
+1582 AASAPVETVVT

-1614 LVPTDKSALITPQPR
+1614 LVPTDKSALITPPPR
-1629 KSSSTGPGAGTQPA
+1629 KGPGSGPAAGTQPA

-1650 EAPQAVPGSK
+1650 EAPHAVPGSK

-1699 FHTGNGQP
+1699 FHTGSSQP
-1707 QDKEEARSPQAPA
+1707 RDDREEDKGPQAPA
-1720 ATAQERQGTPRPM
+1720 ATVQERQGTPRPI
-1733 PRKDAPRE
+1733 PKKEGPQQKSPEAAAEIP
-1741 ETPGTTAD
+1741 TA
-1749 IPATTNPWIERR
+1749 ANPWIERR
-1761 AASRPVAPTPRMPVP
+1761 TAPRPAAPAPRVPVP

-1870 RISMGS
+1870 RISLGS

>member
-12 SRRLALIVIPLLLV
+12 FRRLALIVIPLLLV

-530 PTDTARAEKRV
+530 PADTARAEKRV

-873 AAPAAAAADTA
+873 AAPAA
-884 QAEPLPLTD
+884 
-893 DMRLDMPAA
+893 
-902 QTARPVADAVQPE
+902 
-915 EAAPAESPVQ
+915 
-925 ENENAPDAAE
+925 
-935 DIAPAP
+935 
-941 APAAPDFP
+941 
-949 SVPMPETAETNEAA
+949 
-963 MPEAPVKEE
+963 
-972 EPAAPA
+972 
-978 ADMTREEPLPQQE
+978 DMTREEPLPQQE
-991 TAAAAAA
+991 TADAD
-998 APADVA
+998 APAD
-1004 AEALSDEMDS
+1004 
-1014 AEEAGTKAVAGADVT
+1014 
-1029 PPARDEAAAVSPSAP
+1029 
-1044 AFPAPAREAAAEQAP
+1044 AAAE
-1059 PADDVQTGDAPTD
+1059 T
-1072 AAEAPVSDAVQ
+1072 
-1083 PEEAASA
+1083 
-1090 DSPVQ
+1090 
-1095 ENENAPEAA
+1095 
-1104 EDVAPAPAPAAPD
+1104 
-1117 FPSVPVGETAETNEA
+1117 
-1132 AMPEAPTREEDTSVP
+1132 
-1147 ATDMTQEEPLPQQE
+1147 
-1161 TADAAPADVAA
+1161 
-1172 EALSDEMDSTDEAG
+1172 LSDEMDSTEEAG
-1186 AETVADTDVTPSAQ
+1186 AKAVADTDVTPSAQ

-1255 SADSPVQENENAPE
+1255 SADSPVQE
-1269 AAEDVAPAPAPA
+1269 
-1281 APDFPSVPVAEMA
+1281 S
-1294 ETNEA
+1294 
-1299 AMPEAPAREE
+1299 
-1309 DTAAPAA
+1309 
-1316 GMTREE
+1316 
-1322 PLPQQETADA
+1322 
-1332 APADVAAEA
+1332 
-1341 LSDEMDST
+1341 
-1349 DEAGAETVA
+1349 
-1358 DTDVTP
+1358 
-1364 SAQDE
+1364 
-1369 AAAVPPS
+1369 
-1376 APAFPAPAREAAA
+1376 
-1389 EQTLPADDVQTG
+1389 
-1401 DASTDAAEAPVSDAV
+1401 
-1416 QPEEAASADS
+1416 
-1426 PVQENENAP
+1426 ENAP

-1629 KSSSTGPGAGTQPA
+1629 KSSSTGPAAGTQPA

-1761 AASRPVAPTPRMPVP
+1761 TASRPVAPTPRMPVP

>member
-478 LREIVEQDR
+478 LREIVEQNR

-509 RQALSLLHDPA
+509 RQALNLLHDPA

-530 PTDTARAEKRV
+530 PADTARAEKRV

-884 QAEPLPLTD
+884 QTEPLPLTD
-893 DMRLDMPAA
+893 DMRLDTPAA

-915 EAAPAESPVQ
+915 EAA
-925 ENENAPDAAE
+925 
-935 DIAPAP
+935 
-941 APAAPDFP
+941 
-949 SVPMPETAETNEAA
+949 
-963 MPEAPVKEE
+963 
-972 EPAAPA
+972 
-978 ADMTREEPLPQQE
+978 
-991 TAAAAAA
+991 
-998 APADVA
+998 
-1004 AEALSDEMDS
+1004 S
-1014 AEEAGTKAVAGADVT
+1014 AE
-1029 PPARDEAAAVSPSAP
+1029 
-1044 AFPAPAREAAAEQAP
+1044 
-1059 PADDVQTGDAPTD
+1059 
-1072 AAEAPVSDAVQ
+1072 
-1083 PEEAASA
+1083 
-1090 DSPVQ
+1090 
-1095 ENENAPEAA
+1095 
-1104 EDVAPAPAPAAPD
+1104 
-1117 FPSVPVGETAETNEA
+1117 
-1132 AMPEAPTREEDTSVP
+1132 
-1147 ATDMTQEEPLPQQE
+1147 
-1161 TADAAPADVAA
+1161 
-1172 EALSDEMDSTDEAG
+1172 
-1186 AETVADTDVTPSAQ
+1186 
-1200 DEAAAVP
+1200 
-1207 PSAPAFPA
+1207 
-1215 PAREAA
+1215 
-1221 AEQTLPADDVQ
+1221 
-1232 TGDAST
+1232 
-1238 DAAEAPVSDAV
+1238 
-1249 QPEEAA
+1249 
-1255 SADSPVQENENAPE
+1255 
-1269 AAEDVAPAPAPA
+1269 
-1281 APDFPSVPVAEMA
+1281 
-1294 ETNEA
+1294 
-1299 AMPEAPAREE
+1299 
-1309 DTAAPAA
+1309 
-1316 GMTREE
+1316 
-1322 PLPQQETADA
+1322 
-1332 APADVAAEA
+1332 
-1341 LSDEMDST
+1341 
-1349 DEAGAETVA
+1349 
-1358 DTDVTP
+1358 
-1364 SAQDE
+1364 
-1369 AAAVPPS
+1369 
-1376 APAFPAPAREAAA
+1376 
-1389 EQTLPADDVQTG
+1389 
-1401 DASTDAAEAPVSDAV
+1401 
-1416 QPEEAASADS
+1416 S

-1472 VKEAGPVAPV
+1472 VKEAGPAAPA

-1582 TVSAPVETVVT
+1582 AVSAPVETVVT

-1629 KSSSTGPGAGTQPA
+1629 KSSSTGPAAGTQPA

-1650 EAPQAVPGSK
+1650 ETPQAVPGSK

-1707 QDKEEARSPQAPA
+1707 QDKEEARSPQTPA

-1761 AASRPVAPTPRMPVP
+1761 TASRPVAPTPRMPVP

>member
-12 SRRLALIVIPLLLV
+12 FRRLALIVIPLLLV

-530 PTDTARAEKRV
+530 PADTARAEKRV

-715 TLAHGLATGARK
+715 TLAHGLAAGARK

-834 AAPQAD
+834 AASQTD

-884 QAEPLPLTD
+884 QTEPLPLTD
-893 DMRLDMPAA
+893 DMRLDTPAA
-902 QTARPVADAVQPE
+902 HPPRPVADAVQPE
-915 EAAPAESPVQ
+915 EAASANSPVQ

-949 SVPMPETAETNEAA
+949 SVPVAETAETNDAA

-972 EPAAPA
+972 GPAAPA

-991 TAAAAAA
+991 TADAGT
-998 APADVA
+998 PADTA

-1014 AEEAGTKAVAGADVT
+1014 TDEAGAEMVADADVT
-1029 PPARDEAAAVSPSAP
+1029 PPERDEAAAVPPSAP

-1221 AEQTLPADDVQ
+1221 AEQAPPADDVQ
-1232 TGDAST
+1232 TGDAPT

-1255 SADSPVQENENAPE
+1255 SADSPVQE
-1269 AAEDVAPAPAPA
+1269 
-1281 APDFPSVPVAEMA
+1281 S
-1294 ETNEA
+1294 
-1299 AMPEAPAREE
+1299 
-1309 DTAAPAA
+1309 
-1316 GMTREE
+1316 
-1322 PLPQQETADA
+1322 
-1332 APADVAAEA
+1332 
-1341 LSDEMDST
+1341 
-1349 DEAGAETVA
+1349 
-1358 DTDVTP
+1358 
-1364 SAQDE
+1364 
-1369 AAAVPPS
+1369 
-1376 APAFPAPAREAAA
+1376 
-1389 EQTLPADDVQTG
+1389 
-1401 DASTDAAEAPVSDAV
+1401 
-1416 QPEEAASADS
+1416 
-1426 PVQENENAP
+1426 ENAP

-1629 KSSSTGPGAGTQPA
+1629 KSSSTGPAAGTQPA

>member
-12 SRRLALIVIPLLLV
+12 FRRLALIVIPLLLV

-171 AETPQVCFIRL
+171 AGTPQVCFIRL

-395 IAGMSAPGRE
+395 IAGMTAPGRE
-405 AGTSA
+405 TGTSA
-410 EPADPLAPGRPAR
+410 APADPLAPGRPAQ

-464 ATAIRRLEQALAAP
+464 ATAIRCLEQALAAP
-478 LREIVEQDR
+478 LREIVEQIH
-487 QLEQCALPHDVRSR
+487 QLEQGSLPHDVRSR
-501 VENMGRRA
+501 VESMGRRA
-509 RQALSLLHDPA
+509 QQALRLLHDPA

-530 PTDTARAEKRV
+530 PADTARAEKRV
-541 FDLRKTLRQAHDT
+541 FDLRKTLRQTHDT

-715 TLAHGLATGARK
+715 TLAHGLAAGARK

-873 AAPAAAAADTA
+873 AAPAAAAAGTA
-884 QAEPLPLTD
+884 QAAPLTLTD
-893 DMRLDMPAA
+893 DMRLDTPAA
-902 QTARPVADAVQPE
+902 QTARPATDAVRPE
-915 EAAPAESPVQ
+915 EPAITVSSVQ
-925 ENENAPDAAE
+925 ENAPEAAE
-935 DIAPAP
+935 DVVPVPTPAT
-941 APAAPDFP
+941 PDFP
-949 SVPMPETAETNEAA
+949 SVPVAETTETNDAA
-963 MPEAPVKEE
+963 MSEAPVKEE
-972 EPAAPA
+972 ETAAPA
-978 ADMTREEPLPQQE
+978 AGMTQEEPLPQQE
-991 TAAAAAA
+991 AAAD
-998 APADVA
+998 APADAV

-1014 AEEAGTKAVAGADVT
+1014 TEEAGADADDAADVT
-1029 PPARDEAAAVSPSAP
+1029 PAAQDEAAEVPSNAP
-1044 AFPAPAREAAAEQAP
+1044 AFPAPAREAAADQP
-1059 PADDVQTGDAPTD
+1059 LPADDVQTGDARTD
-1072 AAEAPVSDAVQ
+1072 AAEAPVSDAAQPEEAASEDNPVQENENAPEAVEDVVPVPTPATPDFPSVPVAETTETNETAMSEAPVKKEETAVPAAGMTQEEPLPQQETADAAAAPADAAAEALSDEMGSTEEAGADDAAEVTPSAQDEAAAVPPSAPAFPAPARETAAEQTLPADDVQTDDVRTDADEAPVSDAVQ

-1104 EDVAPAPAPAAPD
+1104 EDVAPAPAL
-1117 FPSVPVGETAETNEA
+1117 T
-1132 AMPEAPTREEDTSVP
+1132 
-1147 ATDMTQEEPLPQQE
+1147 
-1161 TADAAPADVAA
+1161 
-1172 EALSDEMDSTDEAG
+1172 
-1186 AETVADTDVTPSAQ
+1186 
-1200 DEAAAVP
+1200 
-1207 PSAPAFPA
+1207 
-1215 PAREAA
+1215 
-1221 AEQTLPADDVQ
+1221 
-1232 TGDAST
+1232 
-1238 DAAEAPVSDAV
+1238 
-1249 QPEEAA
+1249 
-1255 SADSPVQENENAPE
+1255 
-1269 AAEDVAPAPAPA
+1269 
-1281 APDFPSVPVAEMA
+1281 APDFPSVPVAE
-1294 ETNEA
+1294 T
-1299 AMPEAPAREE
+1299 
-1309 DTAAPAA
+1309 
-1316 GMTREE
+1316 
-1322 PLPQQETADA
+1322 
-1332 APADVAAEA
+1332 
-1341 LSDEMDST
+1341 
-1349 DEAGAETVA
+1349 
-1358 DTDVTP
+1358 
-1364 SAQDE
+1364 
-1369 AAAVPPS
+1369 
-1376 APAFPAPAREAAA
+1376 
-1389 EQTLPADDVQTG
+1389 
-1401 DASTDAAEAPVSDAV
+1401 
-1416 QPEEAASADS
+1416 
-1426 PVQENENAP
+1426 
-1435 EAAEDVAPAPAPA
+1435 
-1448 APDFPSVPV
+1448 
-1457 AEMAETNEAAMPEAP
+1457 AETNEAAMPEAP
-1472 VKEAGPVAPV
+1472 VKEEGPAAPAAGIAQ
-1482 ADMTREEPLPQQETA
+1482 EKPLPQQETA

-1507 ATGATVDEKERTE
+1507 ATGATVEEKERTE

-1532 RAPAFPSVEAAA
+1532 RAPAFPSVEAAG

-1629 KSSSTGPGAGTQPA
+1629 KSSSTGPAAGTQPA

>member
-1 MTYPLLPLQAG
+1 MTHPLLPTQAA

-41 APAPTPALPVSL
+41 ASAPTPALPADL
-53 SATPQ
+53 SATPR
-58 GTAAGQLGILPYLSA
+58 GSAAGQLDILPYLSA
-73 FLDTDGDMSVEEVAT
+73 FLDTDGDRSVEEVAA
-88 PGMMPSFQPLHPRT
+88 PGMLSSFRPLHPRT

-111 LRLEIPAAGTER
+111 LRLEIPAAGPGR
-123 TESLMLDLGQGV
+123 PAPLVLDLGQGV

-144 DIDPLSRQTTWQ
+144 GIDPLSRQTTWQ
-156 ESQANWRNLLPLPLP
+156 EDRANWRNLLCLPLP
-171 AETPQVCFIRL
+171 GETPQICYIRL

-199 LAGAPE
+199 LADAPE

-319 SWLGRFL
+319 SWMGRYL

-362 LGAGLAVLDL
+362 LGAGLAVLDF

-405 AGTSA
+405 TETAAAG
-410 EPADPLAPGRPAR
+410 PADPTAPDRSAQSR
-423 NQTITDPNLRLL
+423 TITDPNLRLL
-435 DTDGNTLPLMTGL
+435 DTEGNTLPLMTGL

-458 EAESAS
+458 EADSAS
-464 ATAIRRLEQALAAP
+464 ATAIRRLEQALAVP
-478 LREIVEQDR
+478 LRELVEQNR
-487 QLEQCALPHDVRSR
+487 QLEQCSLPHDVRSR
-501 VENMGRRA
+501 VEGMGRRA
-509 RQALSLLHDPA
+509 RQALRLLHDPA

-530 PTDTARAEKRV
+530 PTDGARAATRA
-541 FDLRKTLRQAHDT
+541 FDLRRMLQKTHEH
-554 CRPLAEK
+554 CRALAEK
-561 SGIALGWHVPADL
+561 SGIALGWHVPSDL
-574 EQLYEGP
+574 EQRYEGP
-581 AGELEDVLRLLLEDA
+581 AGDLEETLRLLLEDA
-596 LRATKGGK
+596 VRASKGGK
-604 IHFAVRRV
+604 VHFAVRHV

-639 SLLAR
+639 PLLAR
-644 IWELSSS
+644 IWELSSA

-671 QLHLPEASDGEDL
+671 QLQLPEASADDL

-697 HELGAMLRD
+697 RELGAMLRD
-706 LPCTCHETG
+706 LPCTCRETG
-715 TLAHGLATGARK
+715 TLAHGLAAGARR
-727 GRTPAAVL
+727 GGTPATVL

-744 DAAPLLRRYHSLAE
+744 EAAPMLRRYHGLAE

-774 WDALAHAGFSHALTL
+774 WDALANAGFSHALTL

-820 RQADAPLPDLFGPA
+820 RQADAPLPDLFGPV

-852 IPQQTA
+852 MPERTV
-858 PAAPAAASADLPDLF
+858 PAAQAATGGDLPDLF
-873 AAPAAAAADTA
+873 AAPASAGAEAAPAA
-884 QAEPLPLTD
+884 PLSLTD
-893 DMRLDMPAA
+893 DMRRDAPVAPVA
-902 QTARPVADAVQPE
+902 QTARPEAEQPLPADDEQSGAVRA
-915 EAAPAESPVQ
+915 EAAEASAADDAQPVAPAPADSPVQ
-925 ENENAPDAAE
+925 ENDAAPEAAE
-935 DIAPAP
+935 DDGPAP
-941 APAAPDFP
+941 APTAPDFP
-949 SVPMPETAETNEAA
+949 SVPVAAMDDAATQEAPLEEEKEEAPTAEAPQEEA
-963 MPEAPVKEE
+963 
-972 EPAAPA
+972 
-978 ADMTREEPLPQQE
+978 LPQQG
-991 TAAAAAA
+991 TADAA
-998 APADVA
+998 APADSPA
-1004 AEALSDEMDS
+1004 ASSDAADS
-1014 AEEAGTKAVAGADVT
+1014 TEEAVAETGADADM
-1029 PPARDEAAAVSPSAP
+1029 PGPAQDEAAEVSPSAP
-1044 AFPAPAREAAAEQAP
+1044 AFPAPAQEVEAEQP
-1059 PADDVQTGDAPTD
+1059 LPADDRQNRDVRAD
-1072 AAEAPVSDAVQ
+1072 AAEASAADDAQPVA
-1083 PEEAASA
+1083 PAPA

-1095 ENENAPEAA
+1095 ENDAAPEAA
-1104 EDVAPAPAPAAPD
+1104 EDDGPAPAP
-1117 FPSVPVGETAETNEA
+1117 T
-1132 AMPEAPTREEDTSVP
+1132 
-1147 ATDMTQEEPLPQQE
+1147 
-1161 TADAAPADVAA
+1161 
-1172 EALSDEMDSTDEAG
+1172 
-1186 AETVADTDVTPSAQ
+1186 
-1200 DEAAAVP
+1200 
-1207 PSAPAFPA
+1207 
-1215 PAREAA
+1215 
-1221 AEQTLPADDVQ
+1221 
-1232 TGDAST
+1232 
-1238 DAAEAPVSDAV
+1238 
-1249 QPEEAA
+1249 
-1255 SADSPVQENENAPE
+1255 
-1269 AAEDVAPAPAPA
+1269 
-1281 APDFPSVPVAEMA
+1281 APDFPSVPVAAMDD
-1294 ETNEA
+1294 A
-1299 AMPEAPAREE
+1299 ATQEAPLEE
-1309 DTAAPAA
+1309 EKEEAPTAEAPQ
-1316 GMTREE
+1316 EE
-1322 PLPQQETADA
+1322 ALPQQGTADA
-1332 APADVAAEA
+1332 AAPADSPAAS
-1341 LSDEMDST
+1341 SDAADST
-1349 DEAGAETVA
+1349 EEAVAETGA
-1358 DTDVTP
+1358 DADMP
-1364 SAQDE
+1364 GPAQDE
-1369 AAAVPPS
+1369 AA
-1376 APAFPAPAREAAA
+1376 
-1389 EQTLPADDVQTG
+1389 
-1401 DASTDAAEAPVSDAV
+1401 EAPR
-1416 QPEEAASADS
+1416 P
-1426 PVQENENAP
+1426 
-1435 EAAEDVAPAPAPA
+1435 
-1448 APDFPSVPV
+1448 
-1457 AEMAETNEAAMPEAP
+1457 
-1472 VKEAGPVAPV
+1472 
-1482 ADMTREEPLPQQETA
+1482 
-1497 DAAAAAPADD
+1497 
-1507 ATGATVDEKERTE
+1507 
-1520 APVADAQAASAT
+1520 
-1532 RAPAFPSVEAAA
+1532 APAFPSADAAR
-1544 SPLAG
+1544 PLAG

-1569 GTPVDRPAPRQEE
+1569 GTPVSRPVPRREE
-1582 TVSAPVETVVT
+1582 AASAPVETVVT

-1614 LVPTDKSALITPQPR
+1614 LVPTDKSALITPPPR
-1629 KSSSTGPGAGTQPA
+1629 KGPGSGPAAGTQPA

-1650 EAPQAVPGSK
+1650 EAPHAVPGSK

-1699 FHTGNGQP
+1699 FHTGSSQP
-1707 QDKEEARSPQAPA
+1707 RDDREEDKGPQAPA
-1720 ATAQERQGTPRPM
+1720 ATVQERQGTPRPI
-1733 PRKDAPRE
+1733 PKKEGPQQKSPEAAAEIP
-1741 ETPGTTAD
+1741 TA
-1749 IPATTNPWIERR
+1749 ANPWIERR
-1761 AASRPVAPTPRMPVP
+1761 TAPRPAAPAPRVPVP

-1870 RISMGS
+1870 RISLGS

>member
-1 MTYPLLPLQAG
+1 MTYPLLSLQAG

-478 LREIVEQDR
+478 LREIVEQNR

-509 RQALSLLHDPA
+509 RQALNLLHDPA

-530 PTDTARAEKRV
+530 PADTARAEKRV

-639 SLLAR
+639 SFLAR

-884 QAEPLPLTD
+884 QTEPLPLTD
-893 DMRLDMPAA
+893 DMRLDTPAA

-915 EAAPAESPVQ
+915 EAASAESPVQ
-925 ENENAPDAAE
+925 ENENAPEAAE
-935 DIAPAP
+935 DVASAP

-963 MPEAPVKEE
+963 IPEAPVKEE

-978 ADMTREEPLPQQE
+978 AD
-991 TAAAAAA
+991 
-998 APADVA
+998 
-1004 AEALSDEMDS
+1004 
-1014 AEEAGTKAVAGADVT
+1014 
-1029 PPARDEAAAVSPSAP
+1029 
-1044 AFPAPAREAAAEQAP
+1044 
-1059 PADDVQTGDAPTD
+1059 
-1072 AAEAPVSDAVQ
+1072 
-1083 PEEAASA
+1083 
-1090 DSPVQ
+1090 
-1095 ENENAPEAA
+1095 
-1104 EDVAPAPAPAAPD
+1104 
-1117 FPSVPVGETAETNEA
+1117 
-1132 AMPEAPTREEDTSVP
+1132 
-1147 ATDMTQEEPLPQQE
+1147 
-1161 TADAAPADVAA
+1161 
-1172 EALSDEMDSTDEAG
+1172 
-1186 AETVADTDVTPSAQ
+1186 
-1200 DEAAAVP
+1200 
-1207 PSAPAFPA
+1207 
-1215 PAREAA
+1215 
-1221 AEQTLPADDVQ
+1221 
-1232 TGDAST
+1232 
-1238 DAAEAPVSDAV
+1238 
-1249 QPEEAA
+1249 
-1255 SADSPVQENENAPE
+1255 
-1269 AAEDVAPAPAPA
+1269 
-1281 APDFPSVPVAEMA
+1281 
-1294 ETNEA
+1294 
-1299 AMPEAPAREE
+1299 
-1309 DTAAPAA
+1309 
-1316 GMTREE
+1316 MTREE

-1364 SAQDE
+1364 PAQDE

-1376 APAFPAPAREAAA
+1376 TPAFPAPAREAAA

-1401 DASTDAAEAPVSDAV
+1401 DAPTDAAEAPVSDAA
-1416 QPEEAASADS
+1416 QPEEAASAES

-1435 EAAEDVAPAPAPA
+1435 EAAEDVAPAPVPA

-1457 AEMAETNEAAMPEAP
+1457 AETAETNDAAMPEAP
-1472 VKEAGPVAPV
+1472 VKEEEPAAPA

-1497 DAAAAAPADD
+1497 DAAPADVAAEALSDEMDSTDEAGAETVADTDVTPPAQDEAAAVPPSTPAFPAPAREAAAEQTLPADDVQTGDAPTDAAEAPVSDAAQPEEAASAESPVQENENAPEAAEDVAPAPVPAAPDFPSVPVAETAETNEVAMPEAPVKEEEEEEETAAPAAGMTREEPLPQQETAAAAPADV
-1507 ATGATVDEKERTE
+1507 AAEALSDEKERTE
-1520 APVADAQAASAT
+1520 APVADAQAAAAT

-1629 KSSSTGPGAGTQPA
+1629 KSSSTGPAAGTQPA

-1761 AASRPVAPTPRMPVP
+1761 TASRPVAPTPRMPVP

>member
-283 RHLMQTASHSRLLD
+283 RHLMQTANHSRLLD

-530 PTDTARAEKRV
+530 PADTARAEKRV

-697 HELGAMLRD
+697 RELGAMLRD

-715 TLAHGLATGARK
+715 TLAHGLAAGARK

-884 QAEPLPLTD
+884 QTEPLTLTD
-893 DMRLDMPAA
+893 DMRLDTPAA
-902 QTARPVADAVQPE
+902 QTARPVV
-915 EAAPAESPVQ
+915 
-925 ENENAPDAAE
+925 
-935 DIAPAP
+935 
-941 APAAPDFP
+941 
-949 SVPMPETAETNEAA
+949 
-963 MPEAPVKEE
+963 
-972 EPAAPA
+972 
-978 ADMTREEPLPQQE
+978 
-991 TAAAAAA
+991 
-998 APADVA
+998 
-1004 AEALSDEMDS
+1004 
-1014 AEEAGTKAVAGADVT
+1014 
-1029 PPARDEAAAVSPSAP
+1029 
-1044 AFPAPAREAAAEQAP
+1044 
-1059 PADDVQTGDAPTD
+1059 
-1072 AAEAPVSDAVQ
+1072 DAVQ
-1083 PEEAASA
+1083 PEEAAST

-1095 ENENAPEAA
+1095 ENENAPEAV
-1104 EDVAPAPAPAAPD
+1104 EDVAPVPAPAAPD

-1221 AEQTLPADDVQ
+1221 AEQALPADDVQ
-1232 TGDAST
+1232 TGDAPT
-1238 DAAEAPVSDAV
+1238 DAAEAPMSDAV

-1269 AAEDVAPAPAPA
+1269 AVEDVAPVPAPA
-1281 APDFPSVPVAEMA
+1281 APDFPSVPVG
-1294 ETNEA
+1294 ET
-1299 AMPEAPAREE
+1299 
-1309 DTAAPAA
+1309 
-1316 GMTREE
+1316 
-1322 PLPQQETADA
+1322 
-1332 APADVAAEA
+1332 
-1341 LSDEMDST
+1341 
-1349 DEAGAETVA
+1349 
-1358 DTDVTP
+1358 
-1364 SAQDE
+1364 
-1369 AAAVPPS
+1369 
-1376 APAFPAPAREAAA
+1376 
-1389 EQTLPADDVQTG
+1389 
-1401 DASTDAAEAPVSDAV
+1401 
-1416 QPEEAASADS
+1416 
-1426 PVQENENAP
+1426 
-1435 EAAEDVAPAPAPA
+1435 
-1448 APDFPSVPV
+1448 
-1457 AEMAETNEAAMPEAP
+1457 AETNEAAMPEAP
-1472 VKEAGPVAPV
+1472 VKEEGPAAPV

-1497 DAAAAAPADD
+1497 DAAAAAPADV

-1749 IPATTNPWIERR
+1749 IPATTHPWIERR
-1761 AASRPVAPTPRMPVP
+1761 TASRPVAPTPRMPVP

>member
-1 MTYPLLPLQAG
+1 MTHPLLPTQAA

-41 APAPTPALPVSL
+41 ASAPTPALPADL
-53 SATPQ
+53 SATPR
-58 GTAAGQLGILPYLSA
+58 GSAAGQLDILPYLSA
-73 FLDTDGDMSVEEVAT
+73 FLDTDGDRSVEEVAA
-88 PGMMPSFQPLHPRT
+88 PGMLSSFRPLHPRT

-111 LRLEIPAAGTER
+111 LRLEIPAAGPGR
-123 TESLMLDLGQGV
+123 PAPLVLDLGQGV

-144 DIDPLSRQTTWQ
+144 GIDPLSRQTNWQ
-156 ESQANWRNLLPLPLP
+156 EDRANWRNLLCLPLP
-171 AETPQVCFIRL
+171 GETPQICYIRL

-199 LAGAPE
+199 LADAPE

-283 RHLMQTASHSRLLD
+283 RHLMQTPSHSRLLD

-319 SWLGRFL
+319 SWMGRYL

-362 LGAGLAVLDL
+362 LGAGLAVLDF

-405 AGTSA
+405 TETAAAG
-410 EPADPLAPGRPAR
+410 PADPPAPDRSAQS
-423 NQTITDPNLRLL
+423 QTITDPNLRLL
-435 DTDGNTLPLMTGL
+435 DTEGNTLPLMTGL

-458 EAESAS
+458 EADSAS
-464 ATAIRRLEQALAAP
+464 ATAIRRLEQALAVP
-478 LREIVEQDR
+478 LRELVEQNR
-487 QLEQCALPHDVRSR
+487 QLEQCSLPHDVRSR
-501 VENMGRRA
+501 VEGMGRRA
-509 RQALSLLHDPA
+509 RQALRLLHDPA

-530 PTDTARAEKRV
+530 PTDGARAATRA
-541 FDLRKTLRQAHDT
+541 FDLRRMLQKTHEH
-554 CRPLAEK
+554 CRALAEK
-561 SGIALGWHVPADL
+561 SGIALGWHVPSDL
-574 EQLYEGP
+574 EQRYEGP
-581 AGELEDVLRLLLEDA
+581 AGDLEETLRLLLEDA
-596 LRATKGGK
+596 VRASKGGK
-604 IHFAVRRV
+604 VHFAVRHV

-639 SLLAR
+639 PLLAR
-644 IWELSSS
+644 IWELSSA

-671 QLHLPEASDGEDL
+671 QLQLPEASADDL

-697 HELGAMLRD
+697 RELGAMLRD
-706 LPCTCHETG
+706 LPCTCRETG
-715 TLAHGLATGARK
+715 TLAHGLAAGARR
-727 GRTPAAVL
+727 GGTPATVL

-744 DAAPLLRRYHSLAE
+744 EAAPMLRRYHGLAE

-774 WDALAHAGFSHALTL
+774 WDELANAGFSHALTL

-820 RQADAPLPDLFGPA
+820 RQADAPLPDLFGPV

-852 IPQQTA
+852 MPERTV
-858 PAAPAAASADLPDLF
+858 PAAQAATGGDLPDLF
-873 AAPAAAAADTA
+873 AAPASAGAEAAPAA
-884 QAEPLPLTD
+884 PLSLTD
-893 DMRLDMPAA
+893 DMRRDAPVAPVA
-902 QTARPVADAVQPE
+902 QTARPEAEQPLPADDEQSGAVRADAASAS
-915 EAAPAESPVQ
+915 AA
-925 ENENAPDAAE
+925 DAAQPV
-935 DIAPAP
+935 APAP
-941 APAAPDFP
+941 
-949 SVPMPETAETNEAA
+949 
-963 MPEAPVKEE
+963 
-972 EPAAPA
+972 
-978 ADMTREEPLPQQE
+978 
-991 TAAAAAA
+991 
-998 APADVA
+998 
-1004 AEALSDEMDS
+1004 
-1014 AEEAGTKAVAGADVT
+1014 
-1029 PPARDEAAAVSPSAP
+1029 
-1044 AFPAPAREAAAEQAP
+1044 
-1059 PADDVQTGDAPTD
+1059 
-1072 AAEAPVSDAVQ
+1072 
-1083 PEEAASA
+1083 A

-1095 ENENAPEAA
+1095 ENDAAPEAA
-1104 EDVAPAPAPAAPD
+1104 EDDGPAPAPTAPD
-1117 FPSVPVGETAETNEA
+1117 FPSVPVA
-1132 AMPEAPTREEDTSVP
+1132 AMDDAATQEAPLEEEKEEAPTAEAP
-1147 ATDMTQEEPLPQQE
+1147 QEEALPQQG
-1161 TADAAPADVAA
+1161 TADAAAPADSPAA
-1172 EALSDEMDSTDEAG
+1172 SSDAADSTEEAV
-1186 AETVADTDVTPSAQ
+1186 AETGADADMPGPAQ
-1200 DEAAAVP
+1200 DEAAEVP

-1215 PAREAA
+1215 PAQEVE
-1221 AEQTLPADDVQ
+1221 AEQPLPADDRQNRDVR
-1232 TGDAST
+1232 A
-1238 DAAEAPVSDAV
+1238 DAAEASAADDAQPVA
-1249 QPEEAA
+1249 PAP
-1255 SADSPVQENENAPE
+1255 ADSPVQENGAAPE
-1269 AAEDVAPAPAPA
+1269 AAEDDGPAPAPT
-1281 APDFPSVPVAEMA
+1281 APDFPSVPVAAMDD
-1294 ETNEA
+1294 A
-1299 AMPEAPAREE
+1299 ATQEAPLEE
-1309 DTAAPAA
+1309 EKEEAPTAEAPQ
-1316 GMTREE
+1316 EE
-1322 PLPQQETADA
+1322 ALPQQGTADA
-1332 APADVAAEA
+1332 AAPADGPAVPSGAA
-1341 LSDEMDST
+1341 DST
-1349 DEAGAETVA
+1349 EEAVAETGA
-1358 DTDVTP
+1358 DADMP
-1364 SAQDE
+1364 SPAQDE
-1369 AAAVPPS
+1369 AA
-1376 APAFPAPAREAAA
+1376 
-1389 EQTLPADDVQTG
+1389 
-1401 DASTDAAEAPVSDAV
+1401 EAP
-1416 QPEEAASADS
+1416 
-1426 PVQENENAP
+1426 
-1435 EAAEDVAPAPAPA
+1435 
-1448 APDFPSVPV
+1448 
-1457 AEMAETNEAAMPEAP
+1457 
-1472 VKEAGPVAPV
+1472 
-1482 ADMTREEPLPQQETA
+1482 RL
-1497 DAAAAAPADD
+1497 
-1507 ATGATVDEKERTE
+1507 
-1520 APVADAQAASAT
+1520 
-1532 RAPAFPSVEAAA
+1532 APAFPSADAAR
-1544 SPLAG
+1544 PLAG

-1569 GTPVDRPAPRQEE
+1569 GTPVSRPVPRREE
-1582 TVSAPVETVVT
+1582 AASAPVETVVT

-1614 LVPTDKSALITPQPR
+1614 LVPTDKSALITPPPR
-1629 KSSSTGPGAGTQPA
+1629 KGPGSGPAAGTQPA

-1650 EAPQAVPGSK
+1650 EAPHAVPGSK

-1699 FHTGNGQP
+1699 FHTGSSQP
-1707 QDKEEARSPQAPA
+1707 RDDREEDKGPQAPA
-1720 ATAQERQGTPRPM
+1720 ATVQERQGTPRPI
-1733 PRKDAPRE
+1733 PKKEGPQQKSPEAAAEIP
-1741 ETPGTTAD
+1741 TA
-1749 IPATTNPWIERR
+1749 ANPWIERR
-1761 AASRPVAPTPRMPVP
+1761 TAPRPAAPAPRVPVP

-1870 RISMGS
+1870 RISLGS

>member
-1 MTYPLLPLQAG
+1 
-12 SRRLALIVIPLLLV
+12 
-26 LSLAA
+26 
-31 TCPAVPTPPP
+31 
-41 APAPTPALPVSL
+41 
-53 SATPQ
+53 
-58 GTAAGQLGILPYLSA
+58 
-73 FLDTDGDMSVEEVAT
+73 
-88 PGMMPSFQPLHPRT
+88 
-102 LPRSSGVTW
+102 
-111 LRLEIPAAGTER
+111 
-123 TESLMLDLGQGV
+123 
-135 PAGAVLYTP
+135 
-144 DIDPLSRQTTWQ
+144 
-156 ESQANWRNLLPLPLP
+156 
-171 AETPQVCFIRL
+171 
-182 DGQPPLWFAPTL
+182 
-194 RSLDN
+194 
-199 LAGAPE
+199 
-205 SLLGPGVMLAL
+205 MLAL

-478 LREIVEQDR
+478 LREIVEQNR

-509 RQALSLLHDPA
+509 RQALNLLHDPA

-530 PTDTARAEKRV
+530 PADTARAEKRV

-884 QAEPLPLTD
+884 QTEPLPLTD
-893 DMRLDMPAA
+893 DMRLDTPAA

-915 EAAPAESPVQ
+915 EAASAESPVQ
-925 ENENAPDAAE
+925 ENENAPEAAE
-935 DIAPAP
+935 DVAPAP

-949 SVPMPETAETNEAA
+949 SVPMAETAETSEAA

-991 TAAAAAA
+991 A
-998 APADVA
+998 
-1004 AEALSDEMDS
+1004 
-1014 AEEAGTKAVAGADVT
+1014 
-1029 PPARDEAAAVSPSAP
+1029 
-1044 AFPAPAREAAAEQAP
+1044 
-1059 PADDVQTGDAPTD
+1059 
-1072 AAEAPVSDAVQ
+1072 
-1083 PEEAASA
+1083 
-1090 DSPVQ
+1090 
-1095 ENENAPEAA
+1095 
-1104 EDVAPAPAPAAPD
+1104 
-1117 FPSVPVGETAETNEA
+1117 
-1132 AMPEAPTREEDTSVP
+1132 
-1147 ATDMTQEEPLPQQE
+1147 
-1161 TADAAPADVAA
+1161 
-1172 EALSDEMDSTDEAG
+1172 
-1186 AETVADTDVTPSAQ
+1186 
-1200 DEAAAVP
+1200 
-1207 PSAPAFPA
+1207 
-1215 PAREAA
+1215 
-1221 AEQTLPADDVQ
+1221 
-1232 TGDAST
+1232 
-1238 DAAEAPVSDAV
+1238 
-1249 QPEEAA
+1249 
-1255 SADSPVQENENAPE
+1255 
-1269 AAEDVAPAPAPA
+1269 
-1281 APDFPSVPVAEMA
+1281 
-1294 ETNEA
+1294 
-1299 AMPEAPAREE
+1299 
-1309 DTAAPAA
+1309 
-1316 GMTREE
+1316 
-1322 PLPQQETADA
+1322 
-1332 APADVAAEA
+1332 
-1341 LSDEMDST
+1341 
-1349 DEAGAETVA
+1349 
-1358 DTDVTP
+1358 
-1364 SAQDE
+1364 
-1369 AAAVPPS
+1369 
-1376 APAFPAPAREAAA
+1376 
-1389 EQTLPADDVQTG
+1389 
-1401 DASTDAAEAPVSDAV
+1401 
-1416 QPEEAASADS
+1416 
-1426 PVQENENAP
+1426 
-1435 EAAEDVAPAPAPA
+1435 
-1448 APDFPSVPV
+1448 
-1457 AEMAETNEAAMPEAP
+1457 
-1472 VKEAGPVAPV
+1472 
-1482 ADMTREEPLPQQETA
+1482 A
-1497 DAAAAAPADD
+1497 DAAAAAPADA

-1520 APVADAQAASAT
+1520 APVADAQASAT
-1532 RAPAFPSVEAAA
+1532 RAPAFPSVEAVA

-1569 GTPVDRPAPRQEE
+1569 GTPVNRPAPRQEE

-1629 KSSSTGPGAGTQPA
+1629 KSSSTGPAAGTQPA

-1650 EAPQAVPGSK
+1650 ETPQAVPGSK

-1761 AASRPVAPTPRMPVP
+1761 TASRPVAPTPRMPVP

>member
-1 MTYPLLPLQAG
+1 MTYPLLPVQAAC
-12 SRRLALIVIPLLLV
+12 RRLALIVIPLLLV

-41 APAPTPALPVSL
+41 VPAPTPALPASL
-53 SATPQ
+53 SAAPQ
-58 GTAAGQLGILPYLSA
+58 ASATGQLGILPYLSA
-73 FLDTDGDMSVEEVAT
+73 FLDTDGDMSVEEVAA
-88 PGMMPSFQPLHPRT
+88 PGMMASFQPLHPRA

-111 LRLEIPAAGTER
+111 LRLEIPAAGTAR
-123 TESLMLDLGQGV
+123 AESLMLDLGQGV

-199 LAGAPE
+199 LASAPE

-283 RHLMQTASHSRLLD
+283 RHLMQTPSHSRLLD

-319 SWLGRFL
+319 SWMGRFL

-405 AGTSA
+405 TGSSA
-410 EPADPLAPGRPAR
+410 EATDPLAPGRPAQ

-478 LREIVEQDR
+478 LREIVEQNR
-487 QLEQCALPHDVRSR
+487 QLEQCALPHDARSR
-501 VENMGRRA
+501 VESMGRRA

-520 GDAAAPAAPA
+520 GETAAPATPA
-530 PTDTARAEKRV
+530 PTETARAEKRV
-541 FDLRKTLRQAHDT
+541 FDLRKTLRQTHET
-554 CRPLAEK
+554 CRALAEK
-561 SGIALGWHVPADL
+561 AGIALGWHVPADL

-581 AGELEDVLRLLLEDA
+581 AGDLEDVLRLLLEDA
-596 LRATKGGK
+596 VRASKGGK

-612 PDSKH
+612 PDSKN

-671 QLHLPEASDGEDL
+671 QLHLPEASDDEEL

-697 HELGAMLRD
+697 RELGAMLRD

-715 TLAHGLATGARK
+715 TLAHGLAAGARK

-735 LVCGPEASV
+735 LICGPEASV
-744 DAAPLLRRYHSLAE
+744 EAAPLLRRYHSLAE

-789 PVSEDALRET
+789 PVAEDALRET

-814 APLPET
+814 APLPES
-820 RQADAPLPDLFGPA
+820 RQAEAPLPDLFGPA

-852 IPQQTA
+852 VPQQTA
-858 PAAPAAASADLPDLF
+858 PAAPAATSGDLPDLF
-873 AAPAAAAADTA
+873 AAPAAAVADAAP
-884 QAEPLPLTD
+884 AEPLPLTD
-893 DMRLDMPAA
+893 DMRLDAPAA
-902 QTARPVADAVQPE
+902 QPVADAAQPVEPAAADSPVQEKENAPDATADEVPAAPTAPAFPSVPVAETPADAMPEAPVEAKE
-915 EAAPAESPVQ
+915 EAAAPANETAQDEEEPRQETTADAAPAAPADGPDKADEAPAARADDAEEPVAAAPASADVASPAQDESAAASLSAPDSPTLMQEAATGQTLSDDSRADGVPADDAHTAVADTAQPVEPAAADSPVQEKENAPDATADEVPAAPTAPAFPSVPVAETHDDALPEAPVEEKEEAAAPADETAQDEEEPRQEMTADAAPVAPVDGPDEADEAPAARADDAEESVTAAPAPADVASPVQEGSAAAPLSAPATPAQEAEAEQPLPGDDARAEAPVADAARPAEPAATDSPVQ
-925 ENENAPDAAE
+925 ENENAPDATADE
-935 DIAPAP
+935 V
-941 APAAPDFP
+941 PAAP
-949 SVPMPETAETNEAA
+949 T
-963 MPEAPVKEE
+963 
-972 EPAAPA
+972 
-978 ADMTREEPLPQQE
+978 
-991 TAAAAAA
+991 
-998 APADVA
+998 
-1004 AEALSDEMDS
+1004 
-1014 AEEAGTKAVAGADVT
+1014 
-1029 PPARDEAAAVSPSAP
+1029 
-1044 AFPAPAREAAAEQAP
+1044 
-1059 PADDVQTGDAPTD
+1059 
-1072 AAEAPVSDAVQ
+1072 
-1083 PEEAASA
+1083 
-1090 DSPVQ
+1090 
-1095 ENENAPEAA
+1095 
-1104 EDVAPAPAPAAPD
+1104 
-1117 FPSVPVGETAETNEA
+1117 
-1132 AMPEAPTREEDTSVP
+1132 
-1147 ATDMTQEEPLPQQE
+1147 
-1161 TADAAPADVAA
+1161 
-1172 EALSDEMDSTDEAG
+1172 
-1186 AETVADTDVTPSAQ
+1186 
-1200 DEAAAVP
+1200 
-1207 PSAPAFPA
+1207 
-1215 PAREAA
+1215 
-1221 AEQTLPADDVQ
+1221 
-1232 TGDAST
+1232 
-1238 DAAEAPVSDAV
+1238 
-1249 QPEEAA
+1249 
-1255 SADSPVQENENAPE
+1255 
-1269 AAEDVAPAPAPA
+1269 
-1281 APDFPSVPVAEMA
+1281 
-1294 ETNEA
+1294 
-1299 AMPEAPAREE
+1299 
-1309 DTAAPAA
+1309 
-1316 GMTREE
+1316 
-1322 PLPQQETADA
+1322 
-1332 APADVAAEA
+1332 
-1341 LSDEMDST
+1341 
-1349 DEAGAETVA
+1349 
-1358 DTDVTP
+1358 
-1364 SAQDE
+1364 
-1369 AAAVPPS
+1369 
-1376 APAFPAPAREAAA
+1376 
-1389 EQTLPADDVQTG
+1389 
-1401 DASTDAAEAPVSDAV
+1401 
-1416 QPEEAASADS
+1416 
-1426 PVQENENAP
+1426 
-1435 EAAEDVAPAPAPA
+1435 
-1448 APDFPSVPV
+1448 
-1457 AEMAETNEAAMPEAP
+1457 
-1472 VKEAGPVAPV
+1472 
-1482 ADMTREEPLPQQETA
+1482 
-1497 DAAAAAPADD
+1497 
-1507 ATGATVDEKERTE
+1507 
-1520 APVADAQAASAT
+1520 
-1532 RAPAFPSVEAAA
+1532 APAFPSVPVTETHDDALPGAPVKEREEAAA
-1544 SPLAG
+1544 SPLSG

-1569 GTPVDRPAPRQEE
+1569 GTPVSRPAPRQEE
-1582 TVSAPVETVVT
+1582 TASAPVETVVT

-1614 LVPTDKSALITPQPR
+1614 LVPTDRSALITPQPR
-1629 KSSSTGPGAGTQPA
+1629 KSSSSGPAAGTQPA

-1699 FHTGNGQP
+1699 FHTGNSQP
-1707 QDKEEARSPQAPA
+1707 QDREEEDKGPQAPA
-1720 ATAQERQGTPRPM
+1720 ATVQERQGTPRPM
-1733 PRKDAPRE
+1733 PKKEAPRE
-1741 ETPGTTAD
+1741 ETTETTAD

-1761 AASRPVAPTPRMPVP
+1761 TAPRPVAPTPRMPVP

>member
-1 MTYPLLPLQAG
+1 MTYPLLPSQAG
-12 SRRLALIVIPLLLV
+12 ARRLALIVIPLLLV

-31 TCPAVPTPPP
+31 TCLAVPTPPP
-41 APAPTPALPVSL
+41 VPAPTPALPVSL

-58 GTAAGQLGILPYLSA
+58 GSTAGQLGILPYLSA
-73 FLDTDGDMSVEEVAT
+73 FLDTDGDMSVEEVAA
-88 PGMMPSFQPLHPRT
+88 PGMLPSFQPLHPRS

-123 TESLMLDLGQGV
+123 AEPLMLDLGQGV
-135 PAGAVLYTP
+135 PAGAILYTP
-144 DIDPLSRQTTWQ
+144 DMDPLSRQATWQ
-156 ESQANWRNLLPLPLP
+156 ESQANWRNLLSLPLP
-171 AETPQVCFIRL
+171 GEMPQVCFIRL

-259 NITPADAVSAMAPG
+259 NITPADAASAMAPG

-319 SWLGRFL
+319 SWMGRFL

-395 IAGMSAPGRE
+395 IAGMSAPGHETGNAAE
-405 AGTSA
+405 A
-410 EPADPLAPGRPAR
+410 PDPLVPGRPVQ
-423 NQTITDPNLRLL
+423 NQAITDPNLRLL

-478 LREIVEQDR
+478 LREIVEQNR
-487 QLEQCALPHDVRSR
+487 QLERCSLPHDARSR

-509 RQALSLLHDPA
+509 RQALRLLHDPS
-520 GDAAAPAAPA
+520 GDAAVPAAPA
-530 PTDTARAEKRV
+530 PADTARAAKRV
-541 FDLRKTLRQAHDT
+541 FDLGRTLRQTHET
-554 CRPLAEK
+554 CRTLAEK
-561 SGIALGWHVPADL
+561 SGTVLDWHVPADL
-574 EQLYEGP
+574 GQRYEGP

-596 LRATKGGK
+596 VRATKGGK
-604 IHFAVRRV
+604 VHFAVRRV

-639 SLLAR
+639 SLLSR

-671 QLHLPEASDGEDL
+671 QLQIPEDPDDDL

-697 HELGAMLRD
+697 RELGAMLRD

-715 TLAHGLATGARK
+715 TLAHGLAAGARK

-735 LVCGPEASV
+735 LICGPEASV

-766 ALTPDQSQ
+766 ALTTDQSQ

-840 QGMPD
+840 QGMPE

-852 IPQQTA
+852 LPQQTA
-858 PAAPAAASADLPDLF
+858 PAAPAPTSGDLPDLF
-873 AAPAAAAADTA
+873 AAPAPARGDAAPAA
-884 QAEPLPLTD
+884 PLTLTD
-893 DMRLDMPAA
+893 DMRPDTPAA
-902 QTARPVADAVQPE
+902 QSARLETDGMQLAGPAPADGPVQE
-915 EAAPAESPVQ
+915 REAAPEATGDHGPV
-925 ENENAPDAAE
+925 
-935 DIAPAP
+935 PAP
-941 APAAPDFP
+941 TAPDFP
-949 SVPMPETAETNEAA
+949 SVPAAGTNADAA
-963 MPEAPVKEE
+963 MPENPVAGTNEE
-972 EPAAPA
+972 GTPETPVREEDAAAPTTGTAREEAQPRQA
-978 ADMTREEPLPQQE
+978 ADS
-991 TAAAAAA
+991 AAA
-998 APADVA
+998 APAGAPAEASSDETDGTKEAVADAEDAADVPPATQDKA
-1004 AEALSDEMDS
+1004 AEAPL
-1014 AEEAGTKAVAGADVT
+1014 
-1029 PPARDEAAAVSPSAP
+1029 SAP
-1044 AFPAPAREAAAEQAP
+1044 VFPVPDQETGAGQALP
-1059 PADDVQTGDAPTD
+1059 DDVQDDDVRAD
-1072 AAEAPVSDAVQ
+1072 AAEAPVTDATR
-1083 PEEAASA
+1083 PAGPATT

-1095 ENENAPEAA
+1095 EDGAAPAA
-1104 EDVAPAPAPAAPD
+1104 TKDHGPAPAPTAPD
-1117 FPSVPVGETAETNEA
+1117 FPSEPAAGTSADAVMPETPVAETNEKG
-1132 AMPEAPTREEDTSVP
+1132 T
-1147 ATDMTQEEPLPQQE
+1147 
-1161 TADAAPADVAA
+1161 
-1172 EALSDEMDSTDEAG
+1172 
-1186 AETVADTDVTPSAQ
+1186 
-1200 DEAAAVP
+1200 
-1207 PSAPAFPA
+1207 
-1215 PAREAA
+1215 
-1221 AEQTLPADDVQ
+1221 
-1232 TGDAST
+1232 
-1238 DAAEAPVSDAV
+1238 
-1249 QPEEAA
+1249 
-1255 SADSPVQENENAPE
+1255 
-1269 AAEDVAPAPAPA
+1269 
-1281 APDFPSVPVAEMA
+1281 
-1294 ETNEA
+1294 
-1299 AMPEAPAREE
+1299 
-1309 DTAAPAA
+1309 
-1316 GMTREE
+1316 
-1322 PLPQQETADA
+1322 
-1332 APADVAAEA
+1332 
-1341 LSDEMDST
+1341 
-1349 DEAGAETVA
+1349 
-1358 DTDVTP
+1358 
-1364 SAQDE
+1364 
-1369 AAAVPPS
+1369 
-1376 APAFPAPAREAAA
+1376 
-1389 EQTLPADDVQTG
+1389 
-1401 DASTDAAEAPVSDAV
+1401 
-1416 QPEEAASADS
+1416 
-1426 PVQENENAP
+1426 
-1435 EAAEDVAPAPAPA
+1435 
-1448 APDFPSVPV
+1448 
-1457 AEMAETNEAAMPEAP
+1457 PEAP
-1472 VKEAGPVAPV
+1472 VRAE
-1482 ADMTREEPLPQQETA
+1482 
-1497 DAAAAAPADD
+1497 DAAAPTAGTAR
-1507 ATGATVDEKERTE
+1507 EE
-1520 APVADAQAASAT
+1520 AQPRQAADSAAA
-1532 RAPAFPSVEAAA
+1532 APAFPSVGATA

-1569 GTPVDRPAPRQEE
+1569 GTPVNRPAPRKEE
-1582 TVSAPVETVVT
+1582 TASAPVETVVT

-1629 KSSSTGPGAGTQPA
+1629 KSGSSGPAAGKQPA

-1650 EAPQAVPGSK
+1650 EAPHAMPGSK

-1699 FHTGNGQP
+1699 FHTGNSQP
-1707 QDKEEARSPQAPA
+1707 QDKEEDKGPQAPA
-1720 ATAQERQGTPRPM
+1720 ATVQERQGTPRPI
-1733 PRKDAPRE
+1733 PKKERPLE
-1741 ETPGTTAD
+1741 ETPEAAAD
-1749 IPATTNPWIERR
+1749 TPATANPWIERR
-1761 AASRPVAPTPRMPVP
+1761 TALRPVAPTPRLPVP
-1776 PMPQRPQPPDDPEDP
+1776 PMPQRPQPPDNPDDP

-1870 RISMGS
+1870 RISLGS

>member
-1 MTYPLLPLQAG
+1 MTHPLLPTQAA

-41 APAPTPALPVSL
+41 ASAPTPALPADL
-53 SATPQ
+53 SATPR
-58 GTAAGQLGILPYLSA
+58 GSAAGQLDILPYLSA
-73 FLDTDGDMSVEEVAT
+73 FLDTDGDRSVEEVAA
-88 PGMMPSFQPLHPRT
+88 PGMLSSFRPLHPRT

-111 LRLEIPAAGTER
+111 LRLEIPAAGPGR
-123 TESLMLDLGQGV
+123 PAPLVLDLGQGV

-144 DIDPLSRQTTWQ
+144 GIDPLSRQTTWQ
-156 ESQANWRNLLPLPLP
+156 EDRANWRNLLCLPLP
-171 AETPQVCFIRL
+171 GETPQICYIRL

-199 LAGAPE
+199 LADAPE

-319 SWLGRFL
+319 SWMGRYL

-362 LGAGLAVLDL
+362 LGAGLAVLDF

-405 AGTSA
+405 TETAAAG
-410 EPADPLAPGRPAR
+410 PADPTAPDRSAQS
-423 NQTITDPNLRLL
+423 QTITDPNLRLL
-435 DTDGNTLPLMTGL
+435 DTEGNTLPLMTGL

-458 EAESAS
+458 EADSAS
-464 ATAIRRLEQALAAP
+464 ATAIRRLEQALAVP
-478 LREIVEQDR
+478 LRELVEQNR
-487 QLEQCALPHDVRSR
+487 QLEQCSLPHDVRSR
-501 VENMGRRA
+501 VEGMGRRA
-509 RQALSLLHDPA
+509 RQALRLLHDPA

-530 PTDTARAEKRV
+530 PTDGARAATRA
-541 FDLRKTLRQAHDT
+541 FDLRRMLQKTHEH
-554 CRPLAEK
+554 CRALAEK
-561 SGIALGWHVPADL
+561 SGIALGWHVPSDL
-574 EQLYEGP
+574 EQRYEGP
-581 AGELEDVLRLLLEDA
+581 AGDLEETLRLLLEDA
-596 LRATKGGK
+596 VRASKGGK
-604 IHFAVRRV
+604 VHFAVRHV

-639 SLLAR
+639 PLLAR
-644 IWELSSS
+644 IWELSSA

-671 QLHLPEASDGEDL
+671 QLQLPEASADDL

-697 HELGAMLRD
+697 RELGAMLRD
-706 LPCTCHETG
+706 LPCTCRETG
-715 TLAHGLATGARK
+715 TLAHGLAAGARR
-727 GRTPAAVL
+727 GGTPATVL

-744 DAAPLLRRYHSLAE
+744 EAAPMLRRYHGLAE

-774 WDALAHAGFSHALTL
+774 WDALANAGFSHALTL

-820 RQADAPLPDLFGPA
+820 RQADAPLPDLFGPV

-852 IPQQTA
+852 MPERTV
-858 PAAPAAASADLPDLF
+858 PAAQAATGGDLPDLF
-873 AAPAAAAADTA
+873 AAPASAGAEAAPAA
-884 QAEPLPLTD
+884 PLSLTD
-893 DMRLDMPAA
+893 DMRCDAPVAPVAPVA
-902 QTARPVADAVQPE
+902 QTARPEAEQPLPADDEQSGAVRADAAAASAADDAQP
-915 EAAPAESPVQ
+915 V
-925 ENENAPDAAE
+925 
-935 DIAPAP
+935 APAP
-941 APAAPDFP
+941 
-949 SVPMPETAETNEAA
+949 
-963 MPEAPVKEE
+963 
-972 EPAAPA
+972 
-978 ADMTREEPLPQQE
+978 
-991 TAAAAAA
+991 
-998 APADVA
+998 
-1004 AEALSDEMDS
+1004 
-1014 AEEAGTKAVAGADVT
+1014 
-1029 PPARDEAAAVSPSAP
+1029 
-1044 AFPAPAREAAAEQAP
+1044 
-1059 PADDVQTGDAPTD
+1059 
-1072 AAEAPVSDAVQ
+1072 
-1083 PEEAASA
+1083 A

-1095 ENENAPEAA
+1095 ENDAAPEAA
-1104 EDVAPAPAPAAPD
+1104 EDDGPAPAPTAPD
-1117 FPSVPVGETAETNEA
+1117 FPSVPVATMDDATT
-1132 AMPEAPTREEDTSVP
+1132 PEAPLEEEKEEAP
-1147 ATDMTQEEPLPQQE
+1147 AAEAPQEEALPQQG
-1161 TADAAPADVAA
+1161 TADAAAAPADGPAVPSGAA
-1172 EALSDEMDSTDEAG
+1172 DSTEEAV
-1186 AETVADTDVTPSAQ
+1186 AETGADADMPGPTQ
-1200 DEAAAVP
+1200 DEAAEVP

-1215 PAREAA
+1215 PAQEVE
-1221 AEQTLPADDVQ
+1221 AEQPLPADDRQNRDVR
-1232 TGDAST
+1232 A
-1238 DAAEAPVSDAV
+1238 DAAEASAADDAQPVA
-1249 QPEEAA
+1249 PAP
-1255 SADSPVQENENAPE
+1255 ADSPVQENGAAPE
-1269 AAEDVAPAPAPA
+1269 AAEDDGPAPAPT
-1281 APDFPSVPVAEMA
+1281 APDFPSVPVAAMDD
-1294 ETNEA
+1294 A
-1299 AMPEAPAREE
+1299 ATQEAPLEE
-1309 DTAAPAA
+1309 EKEEAPTAEAPQ
-1316 GMTREE
+1316 EE
-1322 PLPQQETADA
+1322 ALPQQGTADA
-1332 APADVAAEA
+1332 AAPADGPAAS
-1341 LSDEMDST
+1341 SDAADST
-1349 DEAGAETVA
+1349 EEAVAETGA
-1358 DTDVTP
+1358 DADMP
-1364 SAQDE
+1364 SPAQDE
-1369 AAAVPPS
+1369 AA
-1376 APAFPAPAREAAA
+1376 
-1389 EQTLPADDVQTG
+1389 
-1401 DASTDAAEAPVSDAV
+1401 EAPR
-1416 QPEEAASADS
+1416 P
-1426 PVQENENAP
+1426 
-1435 EAAEDVAPAPAPA
+1435 
-1448 APDFPSVPV
+1448 
-1457 AEMAETNEAAMPEAP
+1457 
-1472 VKEAGPVAPV
+1472 
-1482 ADMTREEPLPQQETA
+1482 
-1497 DAAAAAPADD
+1497 
-1507 ATGATVDEKERTE
+1507 
-1520 APVADAQAASAT
+1520 
-1532 RAPAFPSVEAAA
+1532 APAFPSADAAR
-1544 SPLAG
+1544 PLAG

-1569 GTPVDRPAPRQEE
+1569 GTPVSRPVPRREE
-1582 TVSAPVETVVT
+1582 AASAPVETVVT

-1614 LVPTDKSALITPQPR
+1614 LVPTDKSALITPPPR
-1629 KSSSTGPGAGTQPA
+1629 KGPGSGPAAGTQPA

-1650 EAPQAVPGSK
+1650 EAPHAVPGSK

-1699 FHTGNGQP
+1699 FHTGSSQP
-1707 QDKEEARSPQAPA
+1707 RDDREEDKGLQAPA
-1720 ATAQERQGTPRPM
+1720 ATVQERQGTPRPI
-1733 PRKDAPRE
+1733 PKKEGPQQKSPEAAAEIP
-1741 ETPGTTAD
+1741 TA
-1749 IPATTNPWIERR
+1749 ANPWIERR
-1761 AASRPVAPTPRMPVP
+1761 TAPRPAAPAPRVPVP

-1870 RISMGS
+1870 RISLGS

>member
-1 MTYPLLPLQAG
+1 MTHPLLPTQAA

-41 APAPTPALPVSL
+41 ASAPTPALPADL
-53 SATPQ
+53 SATPR
-58 GTAAGQLGILPYLSA
+58 GSAAGQLDILPYLSA
-73 FLDTDGDMSVEEVAT
+73 FLDTDGDRSVEEVAA
-88 PGMMPSFQPLHPRT
+88 PGMLSSFRPLHPRT

-111 LRLEIPAAGTER
+111 LRLEIPAAGAGR
-123 TESLMLDLGQGV
+123 PAPLVLDLGQGV

-144 DIDPLSRQTTWQ
+144 GIDPLSRQTTWQ
-156 ESQANWRNLLPLPLP
+156 EDRANWRNLLCLPLP
-171 AETPQVCFIRL
+171 GETPQICYIRL

-199 LAGAPE
+199 LASAPE

-319 SWLGRFL
+319 SWMGRYL

-362 LGAGLAVLDL
+362 LGAGLAVLDF

-405 AGTSA
+405 TETAAAG
-410 EPADPLAPGRPAR
+410 PADPPAPDRSAQS
-423 NQTITDPNLRLL
+423 QTITDPNLRLL
-435 DTDGNTLPLMTGL
+435 DTEGNTLPLMTGL

-458 EAESAS
+458 EADSAS
-464 ATAIRRLEQALAAP
+464 ATAIRRLEQALAVP
-478 LREIVEQDR
+478 LRELVEQNR
-487 QLEQCALPHDVRSR
+487 QLEQCSLPHDVRSR
-501 VENMGRRA
+501 VEGMGRRA
-509 RQALSLLHDPA
+509 RQALRLLHDPA

-530 PTDTARAEKRV
+530 PTDGARAATRA
-541 FDLRKTLRQAHDT
+541 FDLRRMLQKTHEH
-554 CRPLAEK
+554 CRALAEK
-561 SGIALGWHVPADL
+561 SGIALGWHVPSDL
-574 EQLYEGP
+574 EQRYEGP
-581 AGELEDVLRLLLEDA
+581 AGDLEETLRLLLEDA
-596 LRATKGGK
+596 VRASKGGK
-604 IHFAVRRV
+604 VHFAVRHV

-639 SLLAR
+639 PLLAR
-644 IWELSSS
+644 IWELSSA

-671 QLHLPEASDGEDL
+671 QLQLPEASADDL

-697 HELGAMLRD
+697 RELGAMLRD
-706 LPCTCHETG
+706 LPCTCRETG
-715 TLAHGLATGARK
+715 TRAHGLAAGARR
-727 GRTPAAVL
+727 GGTPATVL

-744 DAAPLLRRYHSLAE
+744 EAAPMLRRYHGLAE

-774 WDALAHAGFSHALTL
+774 WDELANAGFSHALTL

-820 RQADAPLPDLFGPA
+820 RQADAPLPDLFGPV

-852 IPQQTA
+852 MPERTV
-858 PAAPAAASADLPDLF
+858 PAAQAATGGDLPDLF
-873 AAPAAAAADTA
+873 AAPASAGAEAAPAA
-884 QAEPLPLTD
+884 PLSLTD
-893 DMRLDMPAA
+893 DMRCDAPVAPVAPVA
-902 QTARPVADAVQPE
+902 QTARPEAEQPLPADDEQSGAVRADAAAASAADDAQP
-915 EAAPAESPVQ
+915 V
-925 ENENAPDAAE
+925 
-935 DIAPAP
+935 APAP
-941 APAAPDFP
+941 
-949 SVPMPETAETNEAA
+949 
-963 MPEAPVKEE
+963 
-972 EPAAPA
+972 
-978 ADMTREEPLPQQE
+978 
-991 TAAAAAA
+991 
-998 APADVA
+998 
-1004 AEALSDEMDS
+1004 
-1014 AEEAGTKAVAGADVT
+1014 
-1029 PPARDEAAAVSPSAP
+1029 
-1044 AFPAPAREAAAEQAP
+1044 
-1059 PADDVQTGDAPTD
+1059 
-1072 AAEAPVSDAVQ
+1072 
-1083 PEEAASA
+1083 A

-1095 ENENAPEAA
+1095 ENDAAPEAA
-1104 EDVAPAPAPAAPD
+1104 EDGGPAPAP
-1117 FPSVPVGETAETNEA
+1117 T
-1132 AMPEAPTREEDTSVP
+1132 
-1147 ATDMTQEEPLPQQE
+1147 
-1161 TADAAPADVAA
+1161 
-1172 EALSDEMDSTDEAG
+1172 
-1186 AETVADTDVTPSAQ
+1186 
-1200 DEAAAVP
+1200 
-1207 PSAPAFPA
+1207 
-1215 PAREAA
+1215 
-1221 AEQTLPADDVQ
+1221 
-1232 TGDAST
+1232 
-1238 DAAEAPVSDAV
+1238 
-1249 QPEEAA
+1249 
-1255 SADSPVQENENAPE
+1255 
-1269 AAEDVAPAPAPA
+1269 
-1281 APDFPSVPVAEMA
+1281 APDFPSVPVAAMDD
-1294 ETNEA
+1294 A
-1299 AMPEAPAREE
+1299 ATQEAPLEE
-1309 DTAAPAA
+1309 EKEEAPTAEAPQKEA
-1316 GMTREE
+1316 
-1322 PLPQQETADA
+1322 LPQQGTADA
-1332 APADVAAEA
+1332 AAIPADGPAAS
-1341 LSDEMDST
+1341 SDAADST
-1349 DEAGAETVA
+1349 EEAVAETGA
-1358 DTDVTP
+1358 DADMP
-1364 SAQDE
+1364 SPAQDE
-1369 AAAVPPS
+1369 AA
-1376 APAFPAPAREAAA
+1376 
-1389 EQTLPADDVQTG
+1389 
-1401 DASTDAAEAPVSDAV
+1401 EAPR
-1416 QPEEAASADS
+1416 P
-1426 PVQENENAP
+1426 
-1435 EAAEDVAPAPAPA
+1435 
-1448 APDFPSVPV
+1448 
-1457 AEMAETNEAAMPEAP
+1457 
-1472 VKEAGPVAPV
+1472 
-1482 ADMTREEPLPQQETA
+1482 
-1497 DAAAAAPADD
+1497 
-1507 ATGATVDEKERTE
+1507 
-1520 APVADAQAASAT
+1520 
-1532 RAPAFPSVEAAA
+1532 APAFPSADAAR
-1544 SPLAG
+1544 PLAG

-1569 GTPVDRPAPRQEE
+1569 GTPVSRPVPRREE
-1582 TVSAPVETVVT
+1582 AASAPVETVVT

-1614 LVPTDKSALITPQPR
+1614 LVPTDKSALITPPPR
-1629 KSSSTGPGAGTQPA
+1629 KGPGSGPAAGTQPA

-1650 EAPQAVPGSK
+1650 EAPHAVPGSK

-1699 FHTGNGQP
+1699 FHTGSSQP
-1707 QDKEEARSPQAPA
+1707 RDDREEDKGPQAPA
-1720 ATAQERQGTPRPM
+1720 ATVQERQGTPRPI
-1733 PRKDAPRE
+1733 PKKEGPQQKSPEAAAEIP
-1741 ETPGTTAD
+1741 TA
-1749 IPATTNPWIERR
+1749 ANPWIERR
-1761 AASRPVAPTPRMPVP
+1761 TAPRPAAPAPRVPVP

-1870 RISMGS
+1870 RISLGS

>member
-12 SRRLALIVIPLLLV
+12 FRRLALIVIPLLLV

-111 LRLEIPAAGTER
+111 LRLEIPAAGTES

-405 AGTSA
+405 TGSSA
-410 EPADPLAPGRPAR
+410 EAADPLAPGRPAQ

-448 SQPAPAPATV
+448 SQPAPVPATV

-478 LREIVEQDR
+478 LREIVEQNR
-487 QLEQCALPHDVRSR
+487 QLEQCALPHDARSR
-501 VENMGRRA
+501 VESMGRRA

-520 GDAAAPAAPA
+520 GETAAPATPS
-530 PTDTARAEKRV
+530 PTETARAEKRV
-541 FDLRKTLRQAHDT
+541 FDLRKTLRQNHET
-554 CRPLAEK
+554 CRALAEK
-561 SGIALGWHVPADL
+561 AGIALGWHVPADL

-715 TLAHGLATGARK
+715 TLAHGLAAGARK

-873 AAPAAAAADTA
+873 AAPATAAADTA
-884 QAEPLPLTD
+884 QTDPLPLTD
-893 DMRLDMPAA
+893 DMRLDTPAA

-915 EAAPAESPVQ
+915 EAA
-925 ENENAPDAAE
+925 
-935 DIAPAP
+935 
-941 APAAPDFP
+941 
-949 SVPMPETAETNEAA
+949 
-963 MPEAPVKEE
+963 
-972 EPAAPA
+972 
-978 ADMTREEPLPQQE
+978 
-991 TAAAAAA
+991 
-998 APADVA
+998 
-1004 AEALSDEMDS
+1004 
-1014 AEEAGTKAVAGADVT
+1014 
-1029 PPARDEAAAVSPSAP
+1029 
-1044 AFPAPAREAAAEQAP
+1044 
-1059 PADDVQTGDAPTD
+1059 
-1072 AAEAPVSDAVQ
+1072 
-1083 PEEAASA
+1083 SA

-1095 ENENAPEAA
+1095 K
-1104 EDVAPAPAPAAPD
+1104 
-1117 FPSVPVGETAETNEA
+1117 
-1132 AMPEAPTREEDTSVP
+1132 
-1147 ATDMTQEEPLPQQE
+1147 
-1161 TADAAPADVAA
+1161 
-1172 EALSDEMDSTDEAG
+1172 
-1186 AETVADTDVTPSAQ
+1186 
-1200 DEAAAVP
+1200 
-1207 PSAPAFPA
+1207 
-1215 PAREAA
+1215 
-1221 AEQTLPADDVQ
+1221 
-1232 TGDAST
+1232 
-1238 DAAEAPVSDAV
+1238 
-1249 QPEEAA
+1249 
-1255 SADSPVQENENAPE
+1255 
-1269 AAEDVAPAPAPA
+1269 
-1281 APDFPSVPVAEMA
+1281 
-1294 ETNEA
+1294 
-1299 AMPEAPAREE
+1299 
-1309 DTAAPAA
+1309 
-1316 GMTREE
+1316 
-1322 PLPQQETADA
+1322 
-1332 APADVAAEA
+1332 
-1341 LSDEMDST
+1341 
-1349 DEAGAETVA
+1349 
-1358 DTDVTP
+1358 
-1364 SAQDE
+1364 
-1369 AAAVPPS
+1369 
-1376 APAFPAPAREAAA
+1376 
-1389 EQTLPADDVQTG
+1389 
-1401 DASTDAAEAPVSDAV
+1401 
-1416 QPEEAASADS
+1416 
-1426 PVQENENAP
+1426 NENAP

-1472 VKEAGPVAPV
+1472 VKEAGPAAPA

-1629 KSSSTGPGAGTQPA
+1629 KSSSTGPAAGTQPA

-1749 IPATTNPWIERR
+1749 IPATTHPWIERR
-1761 AASRPVAPTPRMPVP
+1761 TASRPVAPTPRMPVP

>member
-1 MTYPLLPLQAG
+1 MTYPLLPVQAAC
-12 SRRLALIVIPLLLV
+12 RRLALIVIPLLLV

-41 APAPTPALPVSL
+41 VPAPTPALPASL
-53 SATPQ
+53 SAAPQ
-58 GTAAGQLGILPYLSA
+58 ASATGQLGILPYLSA
-73 FLDTDGDMSVEEVAT
+73 FLDTDGDMSVEEVAA
-88 PGMMPSFQPLHPRT
+88 PGMMASFQPLHPRA

-111 LRLEIPAAGTER
+111 LRLEIPAAGTAR
-123 TESLMLDLGQGV
+123 AESLMLDLGQGV

-156 ESQANWRNLLPLPLP
+156 ESQANWRNLLLLPLP

-199 LAGAPE
+199 LASAPE

-283 RHLMQTASHSRLLD
+283 RHLMQTPSHSRLLD

-319 SWLGRFL
+319 SWMGRFL

-405 AGTSA
+405 TGSSA
-410 EPADPLAPGRPAR
+410 EATDPLAPGRPAQ

-478 LREIVEQDR
+478 LREIVEQNR
-487 QLEQCALPHDVRSR
+487 QLEQCALPHDARSR
-501 VENMGRRA
+501 VESMGRRA

-520 GDAAAPAAPA
+520 GEAAAPATPPPA
-530 PTDTARAEKRV
+530 DTARAEKRV
-541 FDLRKTLRQAHDT
+541 FDLRKTLRQTHET
-554 CRPLAEK
+554 CRALAEK
-561 SGIALGWHVPADL
+561 SDIALGWHVPADL

-581 AGELEDVLRLLLEDA
+581 AGDLEDVLRLLLEDA
-596 LRATKGGK
+596 VRASKGGK

-612 PDSKH
+612 PDSKN

-671 QLHLPEASDGEDL
+671 QLHLPEASDDEDL

-697 HELGAMLRD
+697 RELGAMLRD

-715 TLAHGLATGARK
+715 TLAHGLAAGARK

-735 LVCGPEASV
+735 LICGPEASV

-789 PVSEDALRET
+789 PVAEDALRET

-814 APLPET
+814 APLPES
-820 RQADAPLPDLFGPA
+820 RQAEAPLPDLFGPA

-845 LLLSTDD
+845 LLLSTEDV
-852 IPQQTA
+852 PQQTA
-858 PAAPAAASADLPDLF
+858 PAAPAATSGDLPDLF
-873 AAPAAAAADTA
+873 AAVADAAPVA
-884 QAEPLPLTD
+884 PLTLTD
-893 DMRLDMPAA
+893 DMRLDAPAA
-902 QTARPVADAVQPE
+902 QPVADAAQPVEPAAADSPVQEKENASAATADDVPAAPTAPSFPSVPVAETPADAMPEAPVEAKE
-915 EAAPAESPVQ
+915 EAAAPANETAQDEEEPRQETTADTAPAAPADGPDKADEAPAARADDAEKPVAAAPASADVASPAQDESAAASLSAPDSPTLMQEAATGQTLSDDSRADGVPADDAHTAVADTAQPVEPAAADSPVQEKENAPDATADEVPAAPTAPAFPSVPVAETHDDALPEAPVEEKEEAAAPADETAQDEEEPRQEMTADAAPVAPVDGPDEADEAPAARADDAEESVTAAPAPADVASPVQEESAAAPLSAPATPAQEAEAEQPLPGDDARAEAPVADAARPAEPAATDSPVQ
-925 ENENAPDAAE
+925 ENENAPDASADE
-935 DIAPAP
+935 V
-941 APAAPDFP
+941 PAAP
-949 SVPMPETAETNEAA
+949 T
-963 MPEAPVKEE
+963 
-972 EPAAPA
+972 APA
-978 ADMTREEPLPQQE
+978 
-991 TAAAAAA
+991 
-998 APADVA
+998 
-1004 AEALSDEMDS
+1004 
-1014 AEEAGTKAVAGADVT
+1014 
-1029 PPARDEAAAVSPSAP
+1029 
-1044 AFPAPAREAAAEQAP
+1044 
-1059 PADDVQTGDAPTD
+1059 
-1072 AAEAPVSDAVQ
+1072 
-1083 PEEAASA
+1083 
-1090 DSPVQ
+1090 
-1095 ENENAPEAA
+1095 
-1104 EDVAPAPAPAAPD
+1104 
-1117 FPSVPVGETAETNEA
+1117 
-1132 AMPEAPTREEDTSVP
+1132 
-1147 ATDMTQEEPLPQQE
+1147 
-1161 TADAAPADVAA
+1161 
-1172 EALSDEMDSTDEAG
+1172 
-1186 AETVADTDVTPSAQ
+1186 
-1200 DEAAAVP
+1200 
-1207 PSAPAFPA
+1207 
-1215 PAREAA
+1215 
-1221 AEQTLPADDVQ
+1221 
-1232 TGDAST
+1232 
-1238 DAAEAPVSDAV
+1238 
-1249 QPEEAA
+1249 
-1255 SADSPVQENENAPE
+1255 
-1269 AAEDVAPAPAPA
+1269 
-1281 APDFPSVPVAEMA
+1281 FPSVPVAE
-1294 ETNEA
+1294 T
-1299 AMPEAPAREE
+1299 P
-1309 DTAAPAA
+1309 
-1316 GMTREE
+1316 
-1322 PLPQQETADA
+1322 ADA
-1332 APADVAAEA
+1332 
-1341 LSDEMDST
+1341 
-1349 DEAGAETVA
+1349 
-1358 DTDVTP
+1358 
-1364 SAQDE
+1364 
-1369 AAAVPPS
+1369 
-1376 APAFPAPAREAAA
+1376 
-1389 EQTLPADDVQTG
+1389 LPG
-1401 DASTDAAEAPVSDAV
+1401 
-1416 QPEEAASADS
+1416 
-1426 PVQENENAP
+1426 
-1435 EAAEDVAPAPAPA
+1435 
-1448 APDFPSVPV
+1448 
-1457 AEMAETNEAAMPEAP
+1457 AP
-1472 VKEAGPVAPV
+1472 VKE
-1482 ADMTREEPLPQQETA
+1482 
-1497 DAAAAAPADD
+1497 
-1507 ATGATVDEKERTE
+1507 KE
-1520 APVADAQAASAT
+1520 
-1532 RAPAFPSVEAAA
+1532 EAAA
-1544 SPLAG
+1544 SPLSG

-1569 GTPVDRPAPRQEE
+1569 GTPVSRPAPRQEE
-1582 TVSAPVETVVT
+1582 TASAPVETVVT

-1614 LVPTDKSALITPQPR
+1614 LVPTDRSALITPQPR
-1629 KSSSTGPGAGTQPA
+1629 KSSSSGPAAGTQPA

-1699 FHTGNGQP
+1699 FHTGNSQP
-1707 QDKEEARSPQAPA
+1707 QDREEEDKGPQAPA
-1720 ATAQERQGTPRPM
+1720 ATVQERQGTPRPM
-1733 PRKDAPRE
+1733 PKKEAPRE
-1741 ETPGTTAD
+1741 ETTETTAD

-1761 AASRPVAPTPRMPVP
+1761 TAPRPVAPTPRMPVP

>member
-530 PTDTARAEKRV
+530 PADTARAEKRV

-697 HELGAMLRD
+697 RELGAMLRD

-715 TLAHGLATGARK
+715 TLAHGLAAGARK

-884 QAEPLPLTD
+884 QTEPLPLTD
-893 DMRLDMPAA
+893 DMRLDTPAA
-902 QTARPVADAVQPE
+902 QTARPVVDAVQPE
-915 EAAPAESPVQ
+915 EAASTDSPVQ
-925 ENENAPDAAE
+925 ENENAPEAVE
-935 DIAPAP
+935 DVAPAP

-972 EPAAPA
+972 GPA
-978 ADMTREEPLPQQE
+978 
-991 TAAAAAA
+991 
-998 APADVA
+998 
-1004 AEALSDEMDS
+1004 
-1014 AEEAGTKAVAGADVT
+1014 
-1029 PPARDEAAAVSPSAP
+1029 
-1044 AFPAPAREAAAEQAP
+1044 
-1059 PADDVQTGDAPTD
+1059 
-1072 AAEAPVSDAVQ
+1072 
-1083 PEEAASA
+1083 
-1090 DSPVQ
+1090 
-1095 ENENAPEAA
+1095 
-1104 EDVAPAPAPAAPD
+1104 
-1117 FPSVPVGETAETNEA
+1117 
-1132 AMPEAPTREEDTSVP
+1132 
-1147 ATDMTQEEPLPQQE
+1147 
-1161 TADAAPADVAA
+1161 
-1172 EALSDEMDSTDEAG
+1172 
-1186 AETVADTDVTPSAQ
+1186 
-1200 DEAAAVP
+1200 
-1207 PSAPAFPA
+1207 
-1215 PAREAA
+1215 
-1221 AEQTLPADDVQ
+1221 
-1232 TGDAST
+1232 
-1238 DAAEAPVSDAV
+1238 
-1249 QPEEAA
+1249 
-1255 SADSPVQENENAPE
+1255 
-1269 AAEDVAPAPAPA
+1269 
-1281 APDFPSVPVAEMA
+1281 
-1294 ETNEA
+1294 
-1299 AMPEAPAREE
+1299 
-1309 DTAAPAA
+1309 
-1316 GMTREE
+1316 
-1322 PLPQQETADA
+1322 
-1332 APADVAAEA
+1332 
-1341 LSDEMDST
+1341 
-1349 DEAGAETVA
+1349 
-1358 DTDVTP
+1358 
-1364 SAQDE
+1364 
-1369 AAAVPPS
+1369 
-1376 APAFPAPAREAAA
+1376 
-1389 EQTLPADDVQTG
+1389 
-1401 DASTDAAEAPVSDAV
+1401 
-1416 QPEEAASADS
+1416 
-1426 PVQENENAP
+1426 
-1435 EAAEDVAPAPAPA
+1435 
-1448 APDFPSVPV
+1448 
-1457 AEMAETNEAAMPEAP
+1457 
-1472 VKEAGPVAPV
+1472 APV

-1507 ATGATVDEKERTE
+1507 AAETLSDEMDSTDEAGAKAVADTDVTPPARDEAAAVPPSAPAFPAPAREAAAEQALPADDVQTGDAPTDAAEAPMSDAVQPEEAASTDSPVQENENAPEAVEDVAPAPAPAAPDFPSVPMPETAETNEAAMPEAPVKEEGPAAPVADMTREEPLPQQETADAAAAAPADVATGATVDEKERTE

-1629 KSSSTGPGAGTQPA
+1629 KSSSTGPAAGTQPA

-1749 IPATTNPWIERR
+1749 IPATTHPWIERR
-1761 AASRPVAPTPRMPVP
+1761 TASRPVAPTPRMPVP

>member
-530 PTDTARAEKRV
+530 PADTARAEKRV

-561 SGIALGWHVPADL
+561 SGIALVWHVPADL

-697 HELGAMLRD
+697 RELGAMLRD

-715 TLAHGLATGARK
+715 TLAHGLAAGARK

-884 QAEPLPLTD
+884 QTEPLPLTD
-893 DMRLDMPAA
+893 DMRLDTPAA
-902 QTARPVADAVQPE
+902 QTARPVV
-915 EAAPAESPVQ
+915 
-925 ENENAPDAAE
+925 
-935 DIAPAP
+935 
-941 APAAPDFP
+941 
-949 SVPMPETAETNEAA
+949 
-963 MPEAPVKEE
+963 
-972 EPAAPA
+972 
-978 ADMTREEPLPQQE
+978 
-991 TAAAAAA
+991 
-998 APADVA
+998 
-1004 AEALSDEMDS
+1004 
-1014 AEEAGTKAVAGADVT
+1014 
-1029 PPARDEAAAVSPSAP
+1029 
-1044 AFPAPAREAAAEQAP
+1044 
-1059 PADDVQTGDAPTD
+1059 
-1072 AAEAPVSDAVQ
+1072 DAVQ
-1083 PEEAASA
+1083 PEEAAST

-1255 SADSPVQENENAPE
+1255 SADSPVQE
-1269 AAEDVAPAPAPA
+1269 
-1281 APDFPSVPVAEMA
+1281 S
-1294 ETNEA
+1294 
-1299 AMPEAPAREE
+1299 
-1309 DTAAPAA
+1309 
-1316 GMTREE
+1316 
-1322 PLPQQETADA
+1322 
-1332 APADVAAEA
+1332 
-1341 LSDEMDST
+1341 
-1349 DEAGAETVA
+1349 
-1358 DTDVTP
+1358 
-1364 SAQDE
+1364 
-1369 AAAVPPS
+1369 
-1376 APAFPAPAREAAA
+1376 
-1389 EQTLPADDVQTG
+1389 
-1401 DASTDAAEAPVSDAV
+1401 
-1416 QPEEAASADS
+1416 
-1426 PVQENENAP
+1426 ENAP

-1472 VKEAGPVAPV
+1472 VKEAGPVAPA

-1497 DAAAAAPADD
+1497 DAAAAAPADV

-1749 IPATTNPWIERR
+1749 IPATTHPWIERR
-1761 AASRPVAPTPRMPVP
+1761 TASRPVAPTPRMPVP

>member
-1 MTYPLLPLQAG
+1 MTYPLLPSQAG
-12 SRRLALIVIPLLLV
+12 ARRLALIVIPLLLV

-31 TCPAVPTPPP
+31 TCLAVPTPPP
-41 APAPTPALPVSL
+41 VPAPTPALPVSL

-58 GTAAGQLGILPYLSA
+58 GSTAGQLGILPYLSA
-73 FLDTDGDMSVEEVAT
+73 FLDTDGDMSVEEVAA
-88 PGMMPSFQPLHPRT
+88 PGMLPSFQPLHPRS

-123 TESLMLDLGQGV
+123 AESLMLDLGQGV
-135 PAGAVLYTP
+135 PAGAILYTP
-144 DIDPLSRQTTWQ
+144 DMDPLSRQATWQ

-171 AETPQVCFIRL
+171 GEMPQVCFIRL

-259 NITPADAVSAMAPG
+259 NITPADAASAMAPG

-319 SWLGRFL
+319 SWMGRFL

-395 IAGMSAPGRE
+395 IAGMSAPGHETGNAAE
-405 AGTSA
+405 A
-410 EPADPLAPGRPAR
+410 ADPLVPGRPVQ
-423 NQTITDPNLRLL
+423 NQAITDPNLRLL

-478 LREIVEQDR
+478 LREIVEQNR
-487 QLEQCALPHDVRSR
+487 QLERCSLPHDARSR

-509 RQALSLLHDPA
+509 RQALRLLHDPS
-520 GDAAAPAAPA
+520 GDAAVPAAPA
-530 PTDTARAEKRV
+530 PADTARAAKRV
-541 FDLRKTLRQAHDT
+541 FDLDRTLRQTHET
-554 CRPLAEK
+554 CRTLAEK
-561 SGIALGWHVPADL
+561 SGTVLDWHVPADL
-574 EQLYEGP
+574 GQRYEGP

-596 LRATKGGK
+596 VRATKGGK
-604 IHFAVRRV
+604 VHFAVRRV

-639 SLLAR
+639 QLLAR

-671 QLHLPEASDGEDL
+671 QLQIPEAPDDDL

-697 HELGAMLRD
+697 RELGAMLRD

-715 TLAHGLATGARK
+715 TLAHGLAAGARK

-735 LVCGPEASV
+735 LICGPEASV

-840 QGMPD
+840 QGMPE

-852 IPQQTA
+852 LPQQTA
-858 PAAPAAASADLPDLF
+858 PAAPAPTNGDLPDLF
-873 AAPAAAAADTA
+873 AAPASARGDAAPAA
-884 QAEPLPLTD
+884 PLTLTD
-893 DMRLDMPAA
+893 DMHSDAPAV
-902 QTARPVADAVQPE
+902 QSARPVTGATQPE
-915 EAAPAESPVQ
+915 EPAPAGSPVQ
-925 ENENAPDAAE
+925 EDGAAPDATK
-935 DIAPAP
+935 DHGPAP
-941 APAAPDFP
+941 APTAPDFP
-949 SVPMPETAETNEAA
+949 SVPAAGTSADAA
-963 MPEAPVKEE
+963 MPENPVAGTNEE
-972 EPAAPA
+972 GTPETPVREEDAAAPTTGTAREEAQPRQA
-978 ADMTREEPLPQQE
+978 ADN
-991 TAAAAAA
+991 AAA
-998 APADVA
+998 APAGAPAEASSDETDGTKEAVADAEDAADMTPAPQDEA
-1004 AEALSDEMDS
+1004 AEAPLS
-1014 AEEAGTKAVAGADVT
+1014 APVFPVPAQEAGAG
-1029 PPARDEAAAVSPSAP
+1029 
-1044 AFPAPAREAAAEQAP
+1044 QALP
-1059 PADDVQTGDAPTD
+1059 DDVQDDGVRAD
-1072 AAEAPVSDAVQ
+1072 AAEAPVTDATR
-1083 PEEAASA
+1083 PAGPATT

-1095 ENENAPEAA
+1095 EDGAAPAA
-1104 EDVAPAPAPAAPD
+1104 TKDHGPAPAPTAPD
-1117 FPSVPVGETAETNEA
+1117 FPSVPAAGTSADA
-1132 AMPEAPTREEDTSVP
+1132 AMPENPVAGTNEEGTPETPVREEDAAAPTTGT
-1147 ATDMTQEEPLPQQE
+1147 AREEAQPRQA
-1161 TADAAPADVAA
+1161 ADNAAAAPAGAPA
-1172 EALSDEMDSTDEAG
+1172 EASSDETDGTKEA
-1186 AETVADTDVTPSAQ
+1186 VADAEDAADMTPAPQ
-1200 DEAAAVP
+1200 DEAAEAP
-1207 PSAPAFPA
+1207 LSAPVFPV
-1215 PAREAA
+1215 PAQEAGA
-1221 AEQTLPADDVQ
+1221 GQALPDDVQ
-1232 TGDAST
+1232 DDGVRA
-1238 DAAEAPVSDAV
+1238 DAAEAPVTDATR
-1249 QPEEAA
+1249 PAGPA
-1255 SADSPVQENENAPE
+1255 TTDSPVQEDGAAP
-1269 AAEDVAPAPAPA
+1269 AATKDHGPAPAPT
-1281 APDFPSVPVAEMA
+1281 APDFPSE
-1294 ETNEA
+1294 
-1299 AMPEAPAREE
+1299 
-1309 DTAAPAA
+1309 PAA
-1316 GMTREE
+1316 GTS
-1322 PLPQQETADA
+1322 ADA
-1332 APADVAAEA
+1332 VMPESLVA
-1341 LSDEMDST
+1341 
-1349 DEAGAETVA
+1349 G
-1358 DTDVTP
+1358 
-1364 SAQDE
+1364 
-1369 AAAVPPS
+1369 
-1376 APAFPAPAREAAA
+1376 
-1389 EQTLPADDVQTG
+1389 
-1401 DASTDAAEAPVSDAV
+1401 
-1416 QPEEAASADS
+1416 
-1426 PVQENENAP
+1426 
-1435 EAAEDVAPAPAPA
+1435 
-1448 APDFPSVPV
+1448 
-1457 AEMAETNEAAMPEAP
+1457 TNEKGTPEAP
-1472 VKEAGPVAPV
+1472 VRAEDAAAPTAGTA
-1482 ADMTREEPLPQQETA
+1482 REEAQPRQAA
-1497 DAAAAAPADD
+1497 DSAAAAPAFPS
-1507 ATGATVDEKERTE
+1507 AGAT
-1520 APVADAQAASAT
+1520 
-1532 RAPAFPSVEAAA
+1532 A

-1569 GTPVDRPAPRQEE
+1569 GTPVNRPAPRQEE
-1582 TVSAPVETVVT
+1582 TASAPVETVVT

-1629 KSSSTGPGAGTQPA
+1629 KSGNSGPAAGKQPA

-1650 EAPQAVPGSK
+1650 EAPHAMPGSK

-1699 FHTGNGQP
+1699 FHTGNSQP
-1707 QDKEEARSPQAPA
+1707 QDKEEDKGPQAPA
-1720 ATAQERQGTPRPM
+1720 ATVQERQGTPRPI
-1733 PRKDAPRE
+1733 PKKERPLE
-1741 ETPGTTAD
+1741 ETPEAAAD
-1749 IPATTNPWIERR
+1749 TPATANPWIERR
-1761 AASRPVAPTPRMPVP
+1761 TALRPVAPTPRLPVP
-1776 PMPQRPQPPDDPEDP
+1776 PMPQRPQPPDNPDDP

-1870 RISMGS
+1870 RISLGS

>member
-12 SRRLALIVIPLLLV
+12 FRRLALIVIPLLLV

-123 TESLMLDLGQGV
+123 IESLMLDLGQGV

-478 LREIVEQDR
+478 LREIVEQNR

-530 PTDTARAEKRV
+530 PADTARAEKRV

-715 TLAHGLATGARK
+715 TLAHGLAAGARK

-884 QAEPLPLTD
+884 QTEPLPLTD
-893 DMRLDMPAA
+893 DMRLDTPAA
-902 QTARPVADAVQPE
+902 QTARPVA
-915 EAAPAESPVQ
+915 
-925 ENENAPDAAE
+925 
-935 DIAPAP
+935 
-941 APAAPDFP
+941 
-949 SVPMPETAETNEAA
+949 
-963 MPEAPVKEE
+963 
-972 EPAAPA
+972 
-978 ADMTREEPLPQQE
+978 
-991 TAAAAAA
+991 
-998 APADVA
+998 
-1004 AEALSDEMDS
+1004 
-1014 AEEAGTKAVAGADVT
+1014 
-1029 PPARDEAAAVSPSAP
+1029 
-1044 AFPAPAREAAAEQAP
+1044 
-1059 PADDVQTGDAPTD
+1059 
-1072 AAEAPVSDAVQ
+1072 DAVQ

-1104 EDVAPAPAPAAPD
+1104 EDVAPAPAPAAP
-1117 FPSVPVGETAETNEA
+1117 G
-1132 AMPEAPTREEDTSVP
+1132 
-1147 ATDMTQEEPLPQQE
+1147 
-1161 TADAAPADVAA
+1161 
-1172 EALSDEMDSTDEAG
+1172 
-1186 AETVADTDVTPSAQ
+1186 
-1200 DEAAAVP
+1200 
-1207 PSAPAFPA
+1207 
-1215 PAREAA
+1215 
-1221 AEQTLPADDVQ
+1221 
-1232 TGDAST
+1232 
-1238 DAAEAPVSDAV
+1238 
-1249 QPEEAA
+1249 
-1255 SADSPVQENENAPE
+1255 
-1269 AAEDVAPAPAPA
+1269 
-1281 APDFPSVPVAEMA
+1281 
-1294 ETNEA
+1294 
-1299 AMPEAPAREE
+1299 
-1309 DTAAPAA
+1309 
-1316 GMTREE
+1316 
-1322 PLPQQETADA
+1322 
-1332 APADVAAEA
+1332 
-1341 LSDEMDST
+1341 
-1349 DEAGAETVA
+1349 
-1358 DTDVTP
+1358 
-1364 SAQDE
+1364 
-1369 AAAVPPS
+1369 
-1376 APAFPAPAREAAA
+1376 
-1389 EQTLPADDVQTG
+1389 
-1401 DASTDAAEAPVSDAV
+1401 
-1416 QPEEAASADS
+1416 
-1426 PVQENENAP
+1426 
-1435 EAAEDVAPAPAPA
+1435 
-1448 APDFPSVPV
+1448 FPSVPV

>member
-1 MTYPLLPLQAG
+1 MTYPLLPLQTG
-12 SRRLALIVIPLLLV
+12 FRRLALIVIPLLLV

-530 PTDTARAEKRV
+530 PADTARAEKRV

-697 HELGAMLRD
+697 RELGAMLRD

-715 TLAHGLATGARK
+715 TLAHGLAAGARK

-858 PAAPAAASADLPDLF
+858 PAAPAAA
-873 AAPAAAAADTA
+873 ADTA
-884 QAEPLPLTD
+884 QTEPLPLTD
-893 DMRLDMPAA
+893 DMRLDTPAA
-902 QTARPVADAVQPE
+902 QTARPVADAGQPE
-915 EAAPAESPVQ
+915 EAASTDSPVQ
-925 ENENAPDAAE
+925 ENENAPEAVE
-935 DIAPAP
+935 DVAPAP

-963 MPEAPVKEE
+963 MPEAPVKEAG
-972 EPAAPA
+972 PAAPA
-978 ADMTREEPLPQQE
+978 
-991 TAAAAAA
+991 
-998 APADVA
+998 
-1004 AEALSDEMDS
+1004 
-1014 AEEAGTKAVAGADVT
+1014 
-1029 PPARDEAAAVSPSAP
+1029 
-1044 AFPAPAREAAAEQAP
+1044 
-1059 PADDVQTGDAPTD
+1059 
-1072 AAEAPVSDAVQ
+1072 
-1083 PEEAASA
+1083 
-1090 DSPVQ
+1090 
-1095 ENENAPEAA
+1095 
-1104 EDVAPAPAPAAPD
+1104 
-1117 FPSVPVGETAETNEA
+1117 
-1132 AMPEAPTREEDTSVP
+1132 
-1147 ATDMTQEEPLPQQE
+1147 
-1161 TADAAPADVAA
+1161 
-1172 EALSDEMDSTDEAG
+1172 
-1186 AETVADTDVTPSAQ
+1186 
-1200 DEAAAVP
+1200 
-1207 PSAPAFPA
+1207 
-1215 PAREAA
+1215 
-1221 AEQTLPADDVQ
+1221 
-1232 TGDAST
+1232 
-1238 DAAEAPVSDAV
+1238 
-1249 QPEEAA
+1249 
-1255 SADSPVQENENAPE
+1255 
-1269 AAEDVAPAPAPA
+1269 
-1281 APDFPSVPVAEMA
+1281 
-1294 ETNEA
+1294 
-1299 AMPEAPAREE
+1299 
-1309 DTAAPAA
+1309 
-1316 GMTREE
+1316 
-1322 PLPQQETADA
+1322 
-1332 APADVAAEA
+1332 
-1341 LSDEMDST
+1341 
-1349 DEAGAETVA
+1349 
-1358 DTDVTP
+1358 
-1364 SAQDE
+1364 
-1369 AAAVPPS
+1369 
-1376 APAFPAPAREAAA
+1376 
-1389 EQTLPADDVQTG
+1389 
-1401 DASTDAAEAPVSDAV
+1401 
-1416 QPEEAASADS
+1416 
-1426 PVQENENAP
+1426 
-1435 EAAEDVAPAPAPA
+1435 
-1448 APDFPSVPV
+1448 
-1457 AEMAETNEAAMPEAP
+1457 
-1472 VKEAGPVAPV
+1472 

-1549 GYVSPSLRHAGE
+1549 GYVSPSLHHAGE

-1749 IPATTNPWIERR
+1749 IPATTHPWIERR
-1761 AASRPVAPTPRMPVP
+1761 TASRPVAPTPRMPVP

>member
-478 LREIVEQDR
+478 LREIVEQNR

-509 RQALSLLHDPA
+509 RQALNLLHDPA

-530 PTDTARAEKRV
+530 PADTARAEKRV

-873 AAPAAAAADTA
+873 AAPANATADTA
-884 QAEPLPLTD
+884 QTDPLPLTD
-893 DMRLDMPAA
+893 DMRLDTPAA

-915 EAAPAESPVQ
+915 ETAPADIPVQ
-925 ENENAPDAAE
+925 ENENAPEAAE
-935 DIAPAP
+935 DVAPAP
-941 APAAPDFP
+941 APAAPGFP

-963 MPEAPVKEE
+963 MPEALVKEE

-991 TAAAAAA
+991 TA
-998 APADVA
+998 
-1004 AEALSDEMDS
+1004 
-1014 AEEAGTKAVAGADVT
+1014 
-1029 PPARDEAAAVSPSAP
+1029 
-1044 AFPAPAREAAAEQAP
+1044 
-1059 PADDVQTGDAPTD
+1059 D
-1072 AAEAPVSDAVQ
+1072 AA
-1083 PEEAASA
+1083 
-1090 DSPVQ
+1090 
-1095 ENENAPEAA
+1095 
-1104 EDVAPAPAPAAPD
+1104 
-1117 FPSVPVGETAETNEA
+1117 
-1132 AMPEAPTREEDTSVP
+1132 
-1147 ATDMTQEEPLPQQE
+1147 
-1161 TADAAPADVAA
+1161 AA

-1186 AETVADTDVTPSAQ
+1186 AETVADADVTPPAQ
-1200 DEAAAVP
+1200 DEAAAVS

-1215 PAREAA
+1215 PARETA
-1221 AEQTLPADDVQ
+1221 AEQALPADDLQ
-1232 TGDAST
+1232 TDDAPT
-1238 DAAEAPVSDAV
+1238 DAAEAPVSDAA

-1255 SADSPVQENENAPE
+1255 PADRPVQENENAPE
-1269 AAEDVAPAPAPA
+1269 AAEDIAPAPVPA
-1281 APDFPSVPVAEMA
+1281 APDFPSVPVAETA

-1299 AMPEAPAREE
+1299 AMPEAPVKEE
-1309 DTAAPAA
+1309 EEETAAPAA

-1322 PLPQQETADA
+1322 PLPQQETAAA
-1332 APADVAAEA
+1332 APADAAAEA
-1341 LSDEMDST
+1341 LSDEM
-1349 DEAGAETVA
+1349 
-1358 DTDVTP
+1358 
-1364 SAQDE
+1364 
-1369 AAAVPPS
+1369 
-1376 APAFPAPAREAAA
+1376 
-1389 EQTLPADDVQTG
+1389 
-1401 DASTDAAEAPVSDAV
+1401 
-1416 QPEEAASADS
+1416 
-1426 PVQENENAP
+1426 
-1435 EAAEDVAPAPAPA
+1435 
-1448 APDFPSVPV
+1448 
-1457 AEMAETNEAAMPEAP
+1457 
-1472 VKEAGPVAPV
+1472 
-1482 ADMTREEPLPQQETA
+1482 
-1497 DAAAAAPADD
+1497 
-1507 ATGATVDEKERTE
+1507 ERTE
-1520 APVADAQAASAT
+1520 APVADAQAAAAT

-1629 KSSSTGPGAGTQPA
+1629 KSSSIGPAAGTQPA

-1650 EAPQAVPGSK
+1650 ETPQAVPGSK

>member
-478 LREIVEQDR
+478 LREIVEQNR

-509 RQALSLLHDPA
+509 RQALNLLHDPA

-530 PTDTARAEKRV
+530 PADTARAEKRV

-715 TLAHGLATGARK
+715 TLAHGLAAGARK

-935 DIAPAP
+935 DVAPAP

-972 EPAAPA
+972 GPAAPA

-991 TAAAAAA
+991 TADAGTPADAAA
-998 APADVA
+998 
-1004 AEALSDEMDS
+1004 ETLSDEMDS
-1014 AEEAGTKAVAGADVT
+1014 AEEAGAKA
-1029 PPARDEAAAVSPSAP
+1029 
-1044 AFPAPAREAAAEQAP
+1044 
-1059 PADDVQTGDAPTD
+1059 
-1072 AAEAPVSDAVQ
+1072 
-1083 PEEAASA
+1083 
-1090 DSPVQ
+1090 
-1095 ENENAPEAA
+1095 
-1104 EDVAPAPAPAAPD
+1104 
-1117 FPSVPVGETAETNEA
+1117 
-1132 AMPEAPTREEDTSVP
+1132 
-1147 ATDMTQEEPLPQQE
+1147 
-1161 TADAAPADVAA
+1161 
-1172 EALSDEMDSTDEAG
+1172 
-1186 AETVADTDVTPSAQ
+1186 VADTDVTPSAQ

-1255 SADSPVQENENAPE
+1255 SADSPVQE
-1269 AAEDVAPAPAPA
+1269 
-1281 APDFPSVPVAEMA
+1281 S
-1294 ETNEA
+1294 
-1299 AMPEAPAREE
+1299 
-1309 DTAAPAA
+1309 
-1316 GMTREE
+1316 
-1322 PLPQQETADA
+1322 
-1332 APADVAAEA
+1332 
-1341 LSDEMDST
+1341 
-1349 DEAGAETVA
+1349 
-1358 DTDVTP
+1358 
-1364 SAQDE
+1364 
-1369 AAAVPPS
+1369 
-1376 APAFPAPAREAAA
+1376 
-1389 EQTLPADDVQTG
+1389 
-1401 DASTDAAEAPVSDAV
+1401 
-1416 QPEEAASADS
+1416 
-1426 PVQENENAP
+1426 ENAP

-1472 VKEAGPVAPV
+1472 VKEAGPAAP
-1482 ADMTREEPLPQQETA
+1482 AAGMTREEPLPQQETA

-1507 ATGATVDEKERTE
+1507 ATGATVEEKERTE

-1761 AASRPVAPTPRMPVP
+1761 TASRPVAPTPRMPVP

>member
-1 MTYPLLPLQAG
+1 MTHPLLPTQAA

-41 APAPTPALPVSL
+41 ASAPTPALPADL
-53 SATPQ
+53 SATPR
-58 GTAAGQLGILPYLSA
+58 GSAAGQLDILPYLSA
-73 FLDTDGDMSVEEVAT
+73 FLDTDGDRSVEEVAA
-88 PGMMPSFQPLHPRT
+88 PGMLSSFRPLHPRT

-111 LRLEIPAAGTER
+111 LRLEIPAAGAGR
-123 TESLMLDLGQGV
+123 PAPLVLDLGQGV

-144 DIDPLSRQTTWQ
+144 GIDPLSRQTTWQ
-156 ESQANWRNLLPLPLP
+156 EDRANWRNLLCLPLP
-171 AETPQVCFIRL
+171 GETPQICYIRL

-199 LAGAPE
+199 LADAPE

-259 NITPADAVSAMAPG
+259 NITPADAVSAMTPG

-319 SWLGRFL
+319 SWMGRYL

-362 LGAGLAVLDL
+362 LGAGLAVLDF

-405 AGTSA
+405 TETAAAG
-410 EPADPLAPGRPAR
+410 PADPTAPDRSAQS
-423 NQTITDPNLRLL
+423 QTITDPNLRLL
-435 DTDGNTLPLMTGL
+435 DTEGNTLPLMTGL

-458 EAESAS
+458 EADSAS
-464 ATAIRRLEQALAAP
+464 ATAIRRLEQALAVP
-478 LREIVEQDR
+478 LRELVEQNR
-487 QLEQCALPHDVRSR
+487 QLEQCSLPHDVRSR
-501 VENMGRRA
+501 VEGMGRRA
-509 RQALSLLHDPA
+509 RQALRLLHDPA

-530 PTDTARAEKRV
+530 PTDGARAATRA
-541 FDLRKTLRQAHDT
+541 FDLRRMLQKTHEH
-554 CRPLAEK
+554 CRALAEK
-561 SGIALGWHVPADL
+561 SGIALGWHVPSDL
-574 EQLYEGP
+574 EQRYEGP
-581 AGELEDVLRLLLEDA
+581 AGDLEETLRLLLEDA
-596 LRATKGGK
+596 VRASKGGK
-604 IHFAVRRV
+604 VHFAVRHV

-639 SLLAR
+639 PLLAR
-644 IWELSSS
+644 IWELSSA

-671 QLHLPEASDGEDL
+671 QLQLPEASADDL

-697 HELGAMLRD
+697 RELGAMLRD
-706 LPCTCHETG
+706 LPCTCRETG
-715 TLAHGLATGARK
+715 TLAHGLAAGARR
-727 GRTPAAVL
+727 GGTPATVL

-744 DAAPLLRRYHSLAE
+744 EAAPMLRRYHGLAE

-774 WDALAHAGFSHALTL
+774 WDALANAGFSHALTL

-820 RQADAPLPDLFGPA
+820 RQADAPLPDLFGPV

-852 IPQQTA
+852 MPERTV
-858 PAAPAAASADLPDLF
+858 PAAQAATGGDLPDLF
-873 AAPAAAAADTA
+873 AAPASAGAEAAPAA
-884 QAEPLPLTD
+884 PLSLTD
-893 DMRLDMPAA
+893 DMRCDAPVAPVAPVA
-902 QTARPVADAVQPE
+902 QTARPEAEQPLPADDEQSGAVRADAAAASAADDAQP
-915 EAAPAESPVQ
+915 V
-925 ENENAPDAAE
+925 
-935 DIAPAP
+935 APAP
-941 APAAPDFP
+941 
-949 SVPMPETAETNEAA
+949 
-963 MPEAPVKEE
+963 
-972 EPAAPA
+972 
-978 ADMTREEPLPQQE
+978 
-991 TAAAAAA
+991 
-998 APADVA
+998 
-1004 AEALSDEMDS
+1004 
-1014 AEEAGTKAVAGADVT
+1014 
-1029 PPARDEAAAVSPSAP
+1029 
-1044 AFPAPAREAAAEQAP
+1044 
-1059 PADDVQTGDAPTD
+1059 
-1072 AAEAPVSDAVQ
+1072 
-1083 PEEAASA
+1083 A

-1095 ENENAPEAA
+1095 ENDAAPEAA
-1104 EDVAPAPAPAAPD
+1104 EDDGPAPAPTAPD
-1117 FPSVPVGETAETNEA
+1117 FPSVPVA
-1132 AMPEAPTREEDTSVP
+1132 AMDDAATPEAPLEEEKEEAP
-1147 ATDMTQEEPLPQQE
+1147 AAEAPQEEARPQQG
-1161 TADAAPADVAA
+1161 TADAAAAPADGPAVPSGAA
-1172 EALSDEMDSTDEAG
+1172 DSTEEAV
-1186 AETVADTDVTPSAQ
+1186 AETGADADMPGPAQ
-1200 DEAAAVP
+1200 DEAAEVP

-1215 PAREAA
+1215 PAQEAE
-1221 AEQTLPADDVQ
+1221 AEQPLPADDRQNRDVR
-1232 TGDAST
+1232 AEAAEEPLS
-1238 DAAEAPVSDAV
+1238 DAAQPVAPA
-1249 QPEEAA
+1249 P
-1255 SADSPVQENENAPE
+1255 ADSPVQENGAAPE
-1269 AAEDVAPAPAPA
+1269 AAEDDGPAPAPT
-1281 APDFPSVPVAEMA
+1281 APDFPSVPVAAMDD
-1294 ETNEA
+1294 A
-1299 AMPEAPAREE
+1299 ATQEAPLEE
-1309 DTAAPAA
+1309 EKEEAPTAEAPQ
-1316 GMTREE
+1316 EE
-1322 PLPQQETADA
+1322 PLPQQGTADA
-1332 APADVAAEA
+1332 AAPADGPAAS
-1341 LSDEMDST
+1341 SDAADST
-1349 DEAGAETVA
+1349 EEAVAETGA
-1358 DTDVTP
+1358 DADMP
-1364 SAQDE
+1364 SPAQDE
-1369 AAAVPPS
+1369 AA
-1376 APAFPAPAREAAA
+1376 
-1389 EQTLPADDVQTG
+1389 
-1401 DASTDAAEAPVSDAV
+1401 EAPR
-1416 QPEEAASADS
+1416 P
-1426 PVQENENAP
+1426 
-1435 EAAEDVAPAPAPA
+1435 
-1448 APDFPSVPV
+1448 
-1457 AEMAETNEAAMPEAP
+1457 
-1472 VKEAGPVAPV
+1472 
-1482 ADMTREEPLPQQETA
+1482 
-1497 DAAAAAPADD
+1497 
-1507 ATGATVDEKERTE
+1507 
-1520 APVADAQAASAT
+1520 
-1532 RAPAFPSVEAAA
+1532 APAFPSADAAR
-1544 SPLAG
+1544 PLAG

-1569 GTPVDRPAPRQEE
+1569 GTPVSRPVPRREE
-1582 TVSAPVETVVT
+1582 AASAPVETVVT

-1614 LVPTDKSALITPQPR
+1614 LVPTDKSALITPPPR
-1629 KSSSTGPGAGTQPA
+1629 KGPGSGPAAGTQPA

-1650 EAPQAVPGSK
+1650 EAPHAVPGSK

-1699 FHTGNGQP
+1699 FHTGSSQP
-1707 QDKEEARSPQAPA
+1707 RDDREEDKGPQAPA
-1720 ATAQERQGTPRPM
+1720 ATVQERQGTPRPI
-1733 PRKDAPRE
+1733 PKKEGPQQKSPEAAAEIP
-1741 ETPGTTAD
+1741 TA
-1749 IPATTNPWIERR
+1749 ANPWIERR
-1761 AASRPVAPTPRMPVP
+1761 TAPRPAAPAPRVPVP

-1870 RISMGS
+1870 RISLGS

>member
-1 MTYPLLPLQAG
+1 MTYPLLPVQAAC
-12 SRRLALIVIPLLLV
+12 RRLALIVIPLLLV

-41 APAPTPALPVSL
+41 VPAPTPALPASL
-53 SATPQ
+53 SAAPQ
-58 GTAAGQLGILPYLSA
+58 ASATGQLGILPYLSA
-73 FLDTDGDMSVEEVAT
+73 FLDTDGDMSVEEVAA
-88 PGMMPSFQPLHPRT
+88 PGMMASFQPLHPRA

-111 LRLEIPAAGTER
+111 LRLEIPAAGTAR
-123 TESLMLDLGQGV
+123 AESLMLDLGQGV

-199 LAGAPE
+199 LASAPE

-283 RHLMQTASHSRLLD
+283 RHLMQTPSHSRLLD

-319 SWLGRFL
+319 SWMGRFL

-405 AGTSA
+405 TGSSA
-410 EPADPLAPGRPAR
+410 EATDPLAPGRPAQ

-478 LREIVEQDR
+478 LREIVEQNR
-487 QLEQCALPHDVRSR
+487 QLEQCSLPHDARSR
-501 VENMGRRA
+501 VESMGRRA
-509 RQALSLLHDPA
+509 RQALRLLHDPA
-520 GDAAAPAAPA
+520 GETAAPATPSL
-530 PTDTARAEKRV
+530 TETARAEKRV
-541 FDLRKTLRQAHDT
+541 FDLRKTLRQTHET
-554 CRPLAEK
+554 CRALAEK
-561 SGIALGWHVPADL
+561 AGIALGWHVPADL

-581 AGELEDVLRLLLEDA
+581 AGDLEDVLRLLLEDA
-596 LRATKGGK
+596 VRASKGGK

-612 PDSKH
+612 PDSKN

-671 QLHLPEASDGEDL
+671 QLHLPEASDDEEL

-697 HELGAMLRD
+697 RELGAMLRD

-715 TLAHGLATGARK
+715 TLAHGLAAGARK

-735 LVCGPEASV
+735 LICGPEASV
-744 DAAPLLRRYHSLAE
+744 EAAPLLRRYHSLAE

-789 PVSEDALRET
+789 PVAEDALRET

-814 APLPET
+814 APLPES
-820 RQADAPLPDLFGPA
+820 RQAEAPLPDLFGPA

-852 IPQQTA
+852 VPQQTA
-858 PAAPAAASADLPDLF
+858 PAAPAATSGDLPDLF
-873 AAPAAAAADTA
+873 AAPAAAAADA
-884 QAEPLPLTD
+884 APAEPLTLTD
-893 DMRLDMPAA
+893 DMRLDAPAA
-902 QTARPVADAVQPE
+902 QPVADAAQPVEPAAADSPVQEKENASAATADDVPAAPTAPSFPSVPVAETPADAMPEAPVEAKE
-915 EAAPAESPVQ
+915 EAAAPANETAQDEEEPRQETTADTAPAAPADGPDKADEAPAARADDAEKPVAAAPASADVASPAQDESAAASLSAPDSPTLMQEAATGQTLSDDSRADGVPADDAHTAVADTAHPVEPAATDSPVQENENASDATADEVQAAPTAPAFPSVPVAETPADALPEGPVEEKEEATAPADETAQDEEEPRQEMTADAAPAAPVDGPDDADDASAARADDAEEPVAAAPAPADVASPVQEESAAAPLSAPATPAQEAEAEQPLPGDDARAEAPVADTAQPAEPAATDSPVQ
-925 ENENAPDAAE
+925 ENENAPDATADE
-935 DIAPAP
+935 VQAAPTAPA
-941 APAAPDFP
+941 
-949 SVPMPETAETNEAA
+949 
-963 MPEAPVKEE
+963 
-972 EPAAPA
+972 
-978 ADMTREEPLPQQE
+978 
-991 TAAAAAA
+991 
-998 APADVA
+998 
-1004 AEALSDEMDS
+1004 
-1014 AEEAGTKAVAGADVT
+1014 
-1029 PPARDEAAAVSPSAP
+1029 
-1044 AFPAPAREAAAEQAP
+1044 
-1059 PADDVQTGDAPTD
+1059 
-1072 AAEAPVSDAVQ
+1072 
-1083 PEEAASA
+1083 
-1090 DSPVQ
+1090 
-1095 ENENAPEAA
+1095 
-1104 EDVAPAPAPAAPD
+1104 
-1117 FPSVPVGETAETNEA
+1117 
-1132 AMPEAPTREEDTSVP
+1132 
-1147 ATDMTQEEPLPQQE
+1147 
-1161 TADAAPADVAA
+1161 
-1172 EALSDEMDSTDEAG
+1172 
-1186 AETVADTDVTPSAQ
+1186 
-1200 DEAAAVP
+1200 
-1207 PSAPAFPA
+1207 
-1215 PAREAA
+1215 
-1221 AEQTLPADDVQ
+1221 
-1232 TGDAST
+1232 
-1238 DAAEAPVSDAV
+1238 
-1249 QPEEAA
+1249 
-1255 SADSPVQENENAPE
+1255 
-1269 AAEDVAPAPAPA
+1269 
-1281 APDFPSVPVAEMA
+1281 FPSVPVAE
-1294 ETNEA
+1294 T
-1299 AMPEAPAREE
+1299 P
-1309 DTAAPAA
+1309 
-1316 GMTREE
+1316 
-1322 PLPQQETADA
+1322 ADA
-1332 APADVAAEA
+1332 
-1341 LSDEMDST
+1341 
-1349 DEAGAETVA
+1349 
-1358 DTDVTP
+1358 
-1364 SAQDE
+1364 
-1369 AAAVPPS
+1369 
-1376 APAFPAPAREAAA
+1376 
-1389 EQTLPADDVQTG
+1389 LPG
-1401 DASTDAAEAPVSDAV
+1401 
-1416 QPEEAASADS
+1416 
-1426 PVQENENAP
+1426 
-1435 EAAEDVAPAPAPA
+1435 
-1448 APDFPSVPV
+1448 
-1457 AEMAETNEAAMPEAP
+1457 AP
-1472 VKEAGPVAPV
+1472 VKE
-1482 ADMTREEPLPQQETA
+1482 RE
-1497 DAAAAAPADD
+1497 
-1507 ATGATVDEKERTE
+1507 
-1520 APVADAQAASAT
+1520 
-1532 RAPAFPSVEAAA
+1532 EAAA
-1544 SPLAG
+1544 SPLSG

-1569 GTPVDRPAPRQEE
+1569 GTPVSRPAPRQEE
-1582 TVSAPVETVVT
+1582 TASAPVETVVT

-1614 LVPTDKSALITPQPR
+1614 LVPTDRSALITPQPR
-1629 KSSSTGPGAGTQPA
+1629 KSSSSGPAAGTQPA

-1699 FHTGNGQP
+1699 FHTGNSQP
-1707 QDKEEARSPQAPA
+1707 QDREEEDKGPQAPA
-1720 ATAQERQGTPRPM
+1720 ATVQERQGTPRPM
-1733 PRKDAPRE
+1733 PKKEAPRE
-1741 ETPGTTAD
+1741 ETTETTAD

-1761 AASRPVAPTPRMPVP
+1761 TAPRPVAPTPRMPVP

>member
-12 SRRLALIVIPLLLV
+12 FRRLALIVIPLLLV

-111 LRLEIPAAGTER
+111 LRLEIPAAGTES

-530 PTDTARAEKRV
+530 PADTARAEKRV

-581 AGELEDVLRLLLEDA
+581 AGELEDVLCLLLEDA

-715 TLAHGLATGARK
+715 TLAHGLAAGARK

-884 QAEPLPLTD
+884 QTEPLPLTD
-893 DMRLDMPAA
+893 DMRLDTPAA
-902 QTARPVADAVQPE
+902 QTARPVV
-915 EAAPAESPVQ
+915 
-925 ENENAPDAAE
+925 
-935 DIAPAP
+935 
-941 APAAPDFP
+941 
-949 SVPMPETAETNEAA
+949 
-963 MPEAPVKEE
+963 
-972 EPAAPA
+972 
-978 ADMTREEPLPQQE
+978 
-991 TAAAAAA
+991 
-998 APADVA
+998 
-1004 AEALSDEMDS
+1004 
-1014 AEEAGTKAVAGADVT
+1014 
-1029 PPARDEAAAVSPSAP
+1029 
-1044 AFPAPAREAAAEQAP
+1044 
-1059 PADDVQTGDAPTD
+1059 
-1072 AAEAPVSDAVQ
+1072 DAVQ
-1083 PEEAASA
+1083 PEEAAST

-1095 ENENAPEAA
+1095 ENENAPEAV

-1186 AETVADTDVTPSAQ
+1186 AETVADTDVTPPAQ

-1221 AEQTLPADDVQ
+1221 AEQALPADDVQ
-1232 TGDAST
+1232 TGDAPT

-1255 SADSPVQENENAPE
+1255 PADSPVQESENAPE

-1281 APDFPSVPVAEMA
+1281 APDFPSVPVGEMA

-1299 AMPEAPAREE
+1299 AMPEAPTREE
-1309 DTAAPAA
+1309 DT
-1316 GMTREE
+1316 
-1322 PLPQQETADA
+1322 
-1332 APADVAAEA
+1332 
-1341 LSDEMDST
+1341 
-1349 DEAGAETVA
+1349 
-1358 DTDVTP
+1358 
-1364 SAQDE
+1364 
-1369 AAAVPPS
+1369 
-1376 APAFPAPAREAAA
+1376 
-1389 EQTLPADDVQTG
+1389 
-1401 DASTDAAEAPVSDAV
+1401 
-1416 QPEEAASADS
+1416 
-1426 PVQENENAP
+1426 
-1435 EAAEDVAPAPAPA
+1435 
-1448 APDFPSVPV
+1448 SVP
-1457 AEMAETNEAAMPEAP
+1457 AT
-1472 VKEAGPVAPV
+1472 
-1482 ADMTREEPLPQQETA
+1482 DMTQEEPLPQQETA
-1497 DAAAAAPADD
+1497 DAAAAAPADV

-1629 KSSSTGPGAGTQPA
+1629 KSSSTGPAAGTQPA

-1749 IPATTNPWIERR
+1749 IPATTHPWIERR
-1761 AASRPVAPTPRMPVP
+1761 TASRPVAPTPRMPVP

>member
-12 SRRLALIVIPLLLV
+12 FRRLALIVIPLLLV

-58 GTAAGQLGILPYLSA
+58 GAAAGQLGILPYLSA

-88 PGMMPSFQPLHPRT
+88 PGMMPPFQPLHPRT

-478 LREIVEQDR
+478 LREIVEQNR

-509 RQALSLLHDPA
+509 RQALNLLHDPA

-530 PTDTARAEKRV
+530 PADTARAEKRV

-715 TLAHGLATGARK
+715 TLAHGLAAGARK

-884 QAEPLPLTD
+884 QAEPLTLTD
-893 DMRLDMPAA
+893 DMSLDTPAA
-902 QTARPVADAVQPE
+902 QTARPVADA
-915 EAAPAESPVQ
+915 
-925 ENENAPDAAE
+925 
-935 DIAPAP
+935 
-941 APAAPDFP
+941 
-949 SVPMPETAETNEAA
+949 
-963 MPEAPVKEE
+963 
-972 EPAAPA
+972 
-978 ADMTREEPLPQQE
+978 
-991 TAAAAAA
+991 
-998 APADVA
+998 
-1004 AEALSDEMDS
+1004 
-1014 AEEAGTKAVAGADVT
+1014 G
-1029 PPARDEAAAVSPSAP
+1029 
-1044 AFPAPAREAAAEQAP
+1044 
-1059 PADDVQTGDAPTD
+1059 
-1072 AAEAPVSDAVQ
+1072 Q

-1095 ENENAPEAA
+1095 EHENAPEAA

-1117 FPSVPVGETAETNEA
+1117 FPSVPVPET
-1132 AMPEAPTREEDTSVP
+1132 
-1147 ATDMTQEEPLPQQE
+1147 
-1161 TADAAPADVAA
+1161 
-1172 EALSDEMDSTDEAG
+1172 
-1186 AETVADTDVTPSAQ
+1186 
-1200 DEAAAVP
+1200 
-1207 PSAPAFPA
+1207 
-1215 PAREAA
+1215 
-1221 AEQTLPADDVQ
+1221 
-1232 TGDAST
+1232 
-1238 DAAEAPVSDAV
+1238 
-1249 QPEEAA
+1249 
-1255 SADSPVQENENAPE
+1255 
-1269 AAEDVAPAPAPA
+1269 
-1281 APDFPSVPVAEMA
+1281 
-1294 ETNEA
+1294 
-1299 AMPEAPAREE
+1299 
-1309 DTAAPAA
+1309 
-1316 GMTREE
+1316 
-1322 PLPQQETADA
+1322 
-1332 APADVAAEA
+1332 
-1341 LSDEMDST
+1341 
-1349 DEAGAETVA
+1349 
-1358 DTDVTP
+1358 
-1364 SAQDE
+1364 
-1369 AAAVPPS
+1369 
-1376 APAFPAPAREAAA
+1376 
-1389 EQTLPADDVQTG
+1389 
-1401 DASTDAAEAPVSDAV
+1401 
-1416 QPEEAASADS
+1416 
-1426 PVQENENAP
+1426 
-1435 EAAEDVAPAPAPA
+1435 
-1448 APDFPSVPV
+1448 
-1457 AEMAETNEAAMPEAP
+1457 AETNEAAMPEAP
-1472 VKEAGPVAPV
+1472 VKEEETAAPAAG
-1482 ADMTREEPLPQQETA
+1482 MTQEEPLPQQETA
-1497 DAAAAAPADD
+1497 DAAAAAPADV

-1629 KSSSTGPGAGTQPA
+1629 KSSSTGPAAGTQPA

-1749 IPATTNPWIERR
+1749 IPATTHPWIERR
-1761 AASRPVAPTPRMPVP
+1761 TASRPVAPTPRMPVP